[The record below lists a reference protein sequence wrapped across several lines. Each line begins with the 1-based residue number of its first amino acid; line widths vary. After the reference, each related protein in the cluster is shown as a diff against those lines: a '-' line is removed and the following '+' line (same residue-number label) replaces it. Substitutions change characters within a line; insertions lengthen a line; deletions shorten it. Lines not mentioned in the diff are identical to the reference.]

1 MDKYEYQAKLEE
13 IKKLVDK
20 EEYEEAA
27 AIADTIEWKRV
38 RSVRTLC
45 LVSEI
50 YEIVGRAE
58 DSKNILY
65 RAYRRSPGSRQI
77 LYRLTEACVQTQDF
91 DDAVEYYTEYV
102 NLAPHDNNRYIL
114 KYEIYKGRGSSIE
127 EQIQV
132 LEELKSQEY
141 TEQWAYELA
150 RLYSEA
156 GMIDKCIAECDDL
169 ALWFHNGQYVVQA
182 LELKK
187 KYAQLTP
194 EQQTIY
200 DNPSSIVDMET
211 KEAAIEAAVPTLGE
225 EITKELPK
233 SEKEVIADSIM
244 MDTEKEIAAAVTE
257 HKEETKAAAPEEV
270 KAAEPKSF
278 NTVEMQNE
286 LANSM
291 RQILSGMRGV
301 KPAAE
306 PEQMPAA
313 EPVAATREEE
323 PEEQIEGQMS
333 IDDILTGTVQTE
345 EEPAKAPSEP
355 AKPVEEKPVEEP
367 AEAIK
372 PAEEPKA
379 EQQAMRSEQDILE
392 AKTINLSESIRREI
406 GDRDLRSYAAELAA
420 RQKAAQRVQIPVP
433 EMGKAPELKDIP
445 VSEPVQ
451 KKTAETPA
459 AEKVSAEK
467 VQMQP
472 EPVQAQEMPV
482 QKTAIQPESV
492 QPEPVQ
498 AQRPTE
504 AVEAAAKKLQQPTR
518 QIPVEQIQE
527 QRAQETVEETP
538 EQKIQAEPEEAA
550 VQETPAEPERMPVQE
565 EAQPQP
571 KVDPMSY
578 VRTGLDEKEK
588 SMLGFWSTIR
598 GVNEQVNEAV
608 TLMMRSIL
616 ADKTSSHGN
625 VLLIG
630 DAGNGRTTLALGI
643 ARIIGRCKGM
653 QSQKVAKIY
662 AEDLNSKD
670 IAATVNKIAGGIL
683 IIEEAG
689 DLSDNA
695 AAQLSMAMDFK
706 TDGLIVF
713 LEDERRYLMDL
724 LGRNPQFAQK
734 FDITMNVPTLT
745 NDELVEFGK
754 YYALQNDCVMDDSA
768 VLTLYDGI
776 GVLQNAEQPVA
787 ILDVKEIMDKAIKKA
802 NKFSLGK
809 LFSTVSGK
817 RYDAEDRIIIKGK
830 YFGKIK

>member
-1 MDKYEYQAKLEE
+1 MTRLYVCDRIVTTMLNDNTRYHPDQWRSVGIRIVNKYKGCMKVDKYEYQAKLEE
-13 IKKLVDK
+13 MKKLVDK
-20 EEYEEAA
+20 EEYEEAV

-102 NLAPHDNNRYIL
+102 NLAPHDNNKYIL
-114 KYEIYKGRGSSIE
+114 KYEIYKGRGSSVE

-150 RLYSEA
+150 RLYAQA

-169 ALWFHNGQYVVQA
+169 ALWFHNGEYVVQA

-187 KYAQLTP
+187 KYAPLTP

-211 KEAAIEAAVPTLGE
+211 KEAAIEAAVPTLDE

-233 SEKEVIADSIM
+233 SETEVIADSIM
-244 MDTEKEIAAAVTE
+244 MNTEKEIAAAVAE
-257 HKEETKAAAPEEV
+257 HKEETTQEEQT
-270 KAAEPKSF
+270 AEPARPKDF

-291 RQILSGMRGV
+291 RQILSGMRGS

-306 PEQMPAA
+306 PEPIPEAA
-313 EPVAATREEE
+313 VAATQEEE
-323 PEEQIEGQMS
+323 PEEEQQMEGQMS
-333 IDDILTGTVQTE
+333 IDDILTG
-345 EEPAKAPSEP
+345 A
-355 AKPVEEKPVEEP
+355 
-367 AEAIK
+367 
-372 PAEEPKA
+372 AEEPK
-379 EQQAMRSEQDILE
+379 QSPVSEAAPAAQVEETQPQDILSAE
-392 AKTINLSESIRREI
+392 TINLSDSIHREI
-406 GDRDLRSYAAELAA
+406 GDRDLRSYATELAA
-420 RQKAAQRVQIPVP
+420 RQREAAAVQIPVP
-433 EMGKAPELKDIP
+433 EPVKEPVLKDVP
-445 VSEPVQ
+445 VMNKE
-451 KKTAETPA
+451 KK
-459 AEKVSAEK
+459 EK
-467 VQMQP
+467 
-472 EPVQAQEMPV
+472 
-482 QKTAIQPESV
+482 
-492 QPEPVQ
+492 
-498 AQRPTE
+498 
-504 AVEAAAKKLQQPTR
+504 QQ
-518 QIPVEQIQE
+518 
-527 QRAQETVEETP
+527 
-538 EQKIQAEPEEAA
+538 
-550 VQETPAEPERMPVQE
+550 PVQE
-565 EAQPQP
+565 EVQDVQLVQETVQNVQPVQEAVQAVEPEKPAEAAEAAEETPVQTAQQEAEPQQP
-571 KVDPMSY
+571 KIDPMSY

-588 SMLGFWSTIR
+588 SLLGFWSSIR
-598 GVNEQVNEAV
+598 GMNEQVNEVV

-616 ADKTSSHGN
+616 TDKTSSHGN

-630 DAGNGRTTLALGI
+630 DAGNGRTTLALGMAKI
-643 ARIIGRCKGM
+643 LGRCKGL

-662 AEDLNSKD
+662 AEDLNGKD

-689 DLSDNA
+689 DLSDSA

-734 FDITMNVPTLT
+734 FDITLNVPTLT
-745 NDELVEFGK
+745 NDELVEFGR

-776 GVLQNAEQPVA
+776 GVLQNSEQPVA

-817 RYDAEDRIIIKGK
+817 RYDA
-830 YFGKIK
+830 

>member
-1 MDKYEYQAKLEE
+1 MTRLYVCDRIVTTMLNDNTRYHPDQWRSVGIRIVNKYKGCMKVDKYEYQAKLEE
-13 IKKLVDK
+13 MKKLVDK
-20 EEYEEAA
+20 EEYEEAV

-102 NLAPHDNNRYIL
+102 NLAPHDNNKYIL
-114 KYEIYKGRGSSIE
+114 KYEIYKGRGSSVE

-150 RLYSEA
+150 RLYAQA

-169 ALWFHNGQYVVQA
+169 ALWFHNGEYVVQA

-187 KYAQLTP
+187 KYAPLTP

-211 KEAAIEAAVPTLGE
+211 KEAAIEAAVPTLDE

-233 SEKEVIADSIM
+233 SETEVIADSIM
-244 MDTEKEIAAAVTE
+244 MNTEKEIAAAVAE
-257 HKEETKAAAPEEV
+257 HKEETTQEEQT
-270 KAAEPKSF
+270 AEPARPKDF

-291 RQILSGMRGV
+291 RQILSGMRGS

-306 PEQMPAA
+306 PEPIPEAA
-313 EPVAATREEE
+313 VAATQEEE
-323 PEEQIEGQMS
+323 PEEEQQMEGQMS
-333 IDDILTGTVQTE
+333 IDDILTG
-345 EEPAKAPSEP
+345 A
-355 AKPVEEKPVEEP
+355 
-367 AEAIK
+367 
-372 PAEEPKA
+372 AEEPK
-379 EQQAMRSEQDILE
+379 QSPVSEAAPAAQVEETQPQDILSAE
-392 AKTINLSESIRREI
+392 TINLSDSIHREI
-406 GDRDLRSYAAELAA
+406 GDRDLRSYATELAA
-420 RQKAAQRVQIPVP
+420 RQREAAAVQIPVP
-433 EMGKAPELKDIP
+433 EPVKEPVLKDVP
-445 VSEPVQ
+445 VMNKE
-451 KKTAETPA
+451 KK
-459 AEKVSAEK
+459 EK
-467 VQMQP
+467 
-472 EPVQAQEMPV
+472 
-482 QKTAIQPESV
+482 
-492 QPEPVQ
+492 
-498 AQRPTE
+498 
-504 AVEAAAKKLQQPTR
+504 QQ
-518 QIPVEQIQE
+518 
-527 QRAQETVEETP
+527 
-538 EQKIQAEPEEAA
+538 
-550 VQETPAEPERMPVQE
+550 PVQE
-565 EAQPQP
+565 EVQDVQPVQEAVQAVEPEKPAEAAEAAEETPIQTAQQEAEPQQP
-571 KVDPMSY
+571 KIDPMSY

-588 SMLGFWSTIR
+588 SLLGFWSSIR
-598 GVNEQVNEAV
+598 GMNEQVNEVV

-616 ADKTSSHGN
+616 TDKTSSHGN

-630 DAGNGRTTLALGI
+630 DAGNGRTTLALGMAKI
-643 ARIIGRCKGM
+643 LGRCKGL

-662 AEDLNSKD
+662 AEDLNGKD

-689 DLSDNA
+689 DLSDSA

-734 FDITMNVPTLT
+734 FDITLNVPTLT
-745 NDELVEFGK
+745 NDELVEFGR

-776 GVLQNAEQPVA
+776 GVLQNSEQPVA

>member
-1 MDKYEYQAKLEE
+1 MTRLYVCDRIVTTMLNDNTRYHPDQWRSVGIRIVNKYKGCMKVDKYEYQAKLEE
-13 IKKLVDK
+13 MKKLVDK
-20 EEYEEAA
+20 EEYEEAV
-27 AIADTIEWKRV
+27 AIADTIEWKKV

-102 NLAPHDNNRYIL
+102 NLAPHDNNKYIL
-114 KYEIYKGRGSSIE
+114 KYEIYKGRGSSVE

-150 RLYSEA
+150 RLYAQA

-169 ALWFHNGQYVVQA
+169 ALWFHNGEYVVQA

-187 KYAQLTP
+187 KYAPLTP

-211 KEAAIEAAVPTLGE
+211 KEAAIEAAVPTLDE

-233 SEKEVIADSIM
+233 SETEVIADSIM
-244 MDTEKEIAAAVTE
+244 MNTEKEIAAAVAE
-257 HKEETKAAAPEEV
+257 HKEETTQEEQT
-270 KAAEPKSF
+270 AEPARPKDF

-291 RQILSGMRGV
+291 RQILSGMRGS

-306 PEQMPAA
+306 PEPIPEAA
-313 EPVAATREEE
+313 VAATQEEE
-323 PEEQIEGQMS
+323 PEEEQQMEGQMS
-333 IDDILTGTVQTE
+333 IDDILTG
-345 EEPAKAPSEP
+345 A
-355 AKPVEEKPVEEP
+355 
-367 AEAIK
+367 
-372 PAEEPKA
+372 AEEPK
-379 EQQAMRSEQDILE
+379 QSPVSEAAPAAQVEETQPQDILSAE
-392 AKTINLSESIRREI
+392 TINLSDSIHREI
-406 GDRDLRSYAAELAA
+406 GDRDLRSYATELAA
-420 RQKAAQRVQIPVP
+420 RQREAAAVQIPVP
-433 EMGKAPELKDIP
+433 EPVKEPVLKDVP
-445 VSEPVQ
+445 VMNKE
-451 KKTAETPA
+451 KK
-459 AEKVSAEK
+459 EK
-467 VQMQP
+467 
-472 EPVQAQEMPV
+472 
-482 QKTAIQPESV
+482 
-492 QPEPVQ
+492 
-498 AQRPTE
+498 
-504 AVEAAAKKLQQPTR
+504 QQ
-518 QIPVEQIQE
+518 
-527 QRAQETVEETP
+527 
-538 EQKIQAEPEEAA
+538 
-550 VQETPAEPERMPVQE
+550 PVQE
-565 EAQPQP
+565 EVQDVQPVQETVQNVQPVQEAVQAVEPEKPAEAAEAAEETPVQTAQQEAEPQQP
-571 KVDPMSY
+571 KIDPMSY

-588 SMLGFWSTIR
+588 SLLGFWSSIR
-598 GVNEQVNEAV
+598 GMNEQVNEVV

-616 ADKTSSHGN
+616 TDKTSSHGN

-630 DAGNGRTTLALGI
+630 DAGNGRTTLALGMAKI
-643 ARIIGRCKGM
+643 LGRCKGL

-662 AEDLNSKD
+662 AEDLNGKD

-689 DLSDNA
+689 DLSDSA

-734 FDITMNVPTLT
+734 FDITLNVPTLT

-776 GVLQNAEQPVA
+776 GVLQNSEQPVA

>member
-13 IKKLVDK
+13 MKKLVDK

-58 DSKNILY
+58 DSRNILY
-65 RAYRRSPGSRQI
+65 RAYRRSPSSRQI

-114 KYEIYKGRGSSIE
+114 KYEIYKGRGSSLE

-150 RLYSEA
+150 KLYAEA
-156 GMIDKCIAECDDL
+156 GMTDKCIAECDDL
-169 ALWFHNGQYVVQA
+169 ALWFHNGEYVVQA

-187 KYAQLTP
+187 RYAPLTP

-211 KEAAIEAAVPTLGE
+211 KEAAIEAAVPTLDE
-225 EITKELPK
+225 EIMKEMPK
-233 SEKEVIADSIM
+233 SETEVIADSIM
-244 MDTEKEIAAAVTE
+244 MNTEKEIAAAVTE
-257 HKEETKAAAPEEV
+257 HKEEIEQ
-270 KAAEPKSF
+270 AAEEPKEAVKEPAQPKDF

-291 RQILSGMRGV
+291 RQILAGIRKE
-301 KPAAE
+301 KPIAELENAPVMEQTAA
-306 PEQMPAA
+306 AK
-313 EPVAATREEE
+313 EEE
-323 PEEQIEGQMS
+323 EEQIEGQMS
-333 IDDILTGTVQTE
+333 IDDLLINNAKEEVPEETTTVKAEPVQE
-345 EEPAKAPSEP
+345 KEEPTPFK
-355 AKPVEEKPVEEP
+355 
-367 AEAIK
+367 
-372 PAEEPKA
+372 
-379 EQQAMRSEQDILE
+379 QMSEQDILTAE
-392 AKTINLSESIRREI
+392 TINLSESIRKEI
-406 GDRDLRSYAAELAA
+406 GDKDLRSYAAELAA
-420 RQKAAQRVQIPVP
+420 RQKELQKAQLPIP
-433 EMGKAPELKDIP
+433 EMAKEPVLKEVS
-445 VSEPVQ
+445 VSEPVKEEEQ
-451 KKTAETPA
+451 KTR
-459 AEKVSAEK
+459 
-467 VQMQP
+467 
-472 EPVQAQEMPV
+472 EMP
-482 QKTAIQPESV
+482 I
-492 QPEPVQ
+492 
-498 AQRPTE
+498 
-504 AVEAAAKKLQQPTR
+504 
-518 QIPVEQIQE
+518 EQIQQ
-527 QRAQETVEETP
+527 QRVEPTVQNQP
-538 EQKIQAEPEEAA
+538 
-550 VQETPAEPERMPVQE
+550 VQETPQAEQPVQPQQSSPQAE
-565 EAQPQP
+565 QPVQAEAEQPQQEAAQKEEPIQTQESPEAPQQP
-571 KVDPMSY
+571 KIDPMSY
-578 VRTGLDEKEK
+578 VRNGLDEKEK
-588 SMLGFWSTIR
+588 SFLGFWSSIR
-598 GVNEQVNEAV
+598 GMNAQVNEAV
-608 TLMMRSIL
+608 TLIMRSIL

-630 DAGNGRTTLALGI
+630 DAGNGRTTLALGM
-643 ARIIGRCKGM
+643 ARIIGRCKG
-653 QSQKVAKIY
+653 QQTAKVAKIY
-662 AEDLNSKD
+662 AEDLNNKD
-670 IAATVNKIAGGIL
+670 IAATVSKIAGGIL

-689 DLSDNA
+689 DLNDNA

-706 TDGLIVF
+706 TDGLVVF

-724 LGRNPQFAQK
+724 LGRNPQLAQK

-754 YYALQNDCVMDDSA
+754 YYAFQNDCAMDDSA

-776 GVLQNAEQPVA
+776 GMLQNAEQPVA

-817 RYDAEDRIIIKGK
+817 RYDQEDRIIIKGK

>member
-1 MDKYEYQAKLEE
+1 MTRLYVCDRIVTTMLNDNTRYHPDRWRSVGIRIVNKYKGCMKVDKYEYQAKLEE
-13 IKKLVDK
+13 MKKLVDK
-20 EEYEEAA
+20 EEYEEAV

-102 NLAPHDNNRYIL
+102 NLAPHDNNKYIL

-150 RLYSEA
+150 RLYAQA

-169 ALWFHNGQYVVQA
+169 ALWFHNGEYVVQA

-187 KYAQLTP
+187 KYAPLTP

-211 KEAAIEAAVPTLGE
+211 KEAAIEAAVPTLDE

-233 SEKEVIADSIM
+233 SETEVIADSIM
-244 MDTEKEIAAAVTE
+244 MNTEKEIAAAVAE
-257 HKEETKAAAPEEV
+257 HKEETTQEEQT
-270 KAAEPKSF
+270 AEPARPKDF

-291 RQILSGMRGV
+291 RQILSGMRGS

-306 PEQMPAA
+306 PEPIPEAA
-313 EPVAATREEE
+313 VAATQEEE
-323 PEEQIEGQMS
+323 PEEEQQMEGQMS
-333 IDDILTGTVQTE
+333 IDDILTG
-345 EEPAKAPSEP
+345 A
-355 AKPVEEKPVEEP
+355 
-367 AEAIK
+367 
-372 PAEEPKA
+372 AEEPK
-379 EQQAMRSEQDILE
+379 QSPVSEAAPAAQVEETQPQDILSAE
-392 AKTINLSESIRREI
+392 TINLSDSIHREI
-406 GDRDLRSYAAELAA
+406 GDRDLRSYATELAA
-420 RQKAAQRVQIPVP
+420 RQREAAAVQIPVP
-433 EMGKAPELKDIP
+433 EPVKEPVLKDVP
-445 VSEPVQ
+445 VMNKE
-451 KKTAETPA
+451 
-459 AEKVSAEK
+459 EK
-467 VQMQP
+467 
-472 EPVQAQEMPV
+472 
-482 QKTAIQPESV
+482 
-492 QPEPVQ
+492 
-498 AQRPTE
+498 
-504 AVEAAAKKLQQPTR
+504 QQ
-518 QIPVEQIQE
+518 
-527 QRAQETVEETP
+527 
-538 EQKIQAEPEEAA
+538 
-550 VQETPAEPERMPVQE
+550 PVQE
-565 EAQPQP
+565 EVQNVQPVQETVQAVEPEKPAEAAEAAEETPVQTAQQEAEPQQP
-571 KVDPMSY
+571 KIDPMSY

-588 SMLGFWSTIR
+588 SLLGFWSSIR
-598 GVNEQVNEAV
+598 GMNEQVNEVV

-616 ADKTSSHGN
+616 TDKTSSHGN

-630 DAGNGRTTLALGI
+630 DAGNGRTTLALGMAKI
-643 ARIIGRCKGM
+643 LGRCKGL

-662 AEDLNSKD
+662 AEDLNGKD

-734 FDITMNVPTLT
+734 FDITLNVPTLT

-776 GVLQNAEQPVA
+776 GVLQNSEQPVA

>member
-1 MDKYEYQAKLEE
+1 MTRLYVCDRIVTTMLNDNTRYHPDRWRSVGIRIVNKYKGCMKVDKYEYQAKLEE
-13 IKKLVDK
+13 MKKLVDK
-20 EEYEEAA
+20 EEYEEAV

-102 NLAPHDNNRYIL
+102 NLAPHDNNKYIL
-114 KYEIYKGRGSSIE
+114 KYEIYKGRGSSVE

-150 RLYSEA
+150 RLYAQA

-169 ALWFHNGQYVVQA
+169 ALWFHNGEYVVQA

-187 KYAQLTP
+187 KYAPLTP

-211 KEAAIEAAVPTLGE
+211 KEAAIEAAVPTLDE

-233 SEKEVIADSIM
+233 SETEVIADSIM
-244 MDTEKEIAAAVTE
+244 MNTEKEIAAAVAE
-257 HKEETKAAAPEEV
+257 HKEETTQEEQT
-270 KAAEPKSF
+270 AEPARPKDF

-291 RQILSGMRGV
+291 RQILSGMRGS

-306 PEQMPAA
+306 PEPIPEAA
-313 EPVAATREEE
+313 VAATQEEE
-323 PEEQIEGQMS
+323 PEEEQQMEGQMS
-333 IDDILTGTVQTE
+333 IDDILTG
-345 EEPAKAPSEP
+345 A
-355 AKPVEEKPVEEP
+355 
-367 AEAIK
+367 
-372 PAEEPKA
+372 AEEPK
-379 EQQAMRSEQDILE
+379 QSPVSEAAPAAQVEETQPQDILSAE
-392 AKTINLSESIRREI
+392 TINLSDSIHREI
-406 GDRDLRSYAAELAA
+406 GDRDLRSYATELAA
-420 RQKAAQRVQIPVP
+420 RQREAAAVQIPVP
-433 EMGKAPELKDIP
+433 EPVKEPVLKDVP
-445 VSEPVQ
+445 VMNKE
-451 KKTAETPA
+451 
-459 AEKVSAEK
+459 EKEK
-467 VQMQP
+467 
-472 EPVQAQEMPV
+472 
-482 QKTAIQPESV
+482 
-492 QPEPVQ
+492 
-498 AQRPTE
+498 
-504 AVEAAAKKLQQPTR
+504 QQ
-518 QIPVEQIQE
+518 
-527 QRAQETVEETP
+527 
-538 EQKIQAEPEEAA
+538 
-550 VQETPAEPERMPVQE
+550 PVQE
-565 EAQPQP
+565 EVQNVQPVQETVQEAVQAVEPEKPAEAAEAAEETPVQTAQQEAEPQQP
-571 KVDPMSY
+571 KIDPMSY

-588 SMLGFWSTIR
+588 SLLGFWSSIR
-598 GVNEQVNEAV
+598 GMNEQVNEVV

-616 ADKTSSHGN
+616 TDKTSSHGN

-630 DAGNGRTTLALGI
+630 DAGNGRTTLALGMAKI
-643 ARIIGRCKGM
+643 LGRCKGL

-662 AEDLNSKD
+662 AEDLNGKD

-734 FDITMNVPTLT
+734 FDITLNVPTLT

-776 GVLQNAEQPVA
+776 GVLQNSEQPVA

>member
-13 IKKLVDK
+13 MKKLVDK

-58 DSKNILY
+58 DSRNILY
-65 RAYRRSPGSRQI
+65 RAYRRSPSSRQI

-114 KYEIYKGRGSSIE
+114 KYEIYKGRGSSVE

-150 RLYSEA
+150 KLYAEA
-156 GMIDKCIAECDDL
+156 GMTDKCIAECDDL
-169 ALWFHNGQYVVQA
+169 ALWFHNGEYVVQA

-187 KYAQLTP
+187 RYAPLTP

-211 KEAAIEAAVPTLGE
+211 KEAAIEAAVPTLDE
-225 EITKELPK
+225 EIMKEMPK
-233 SEKEVIADSIM
+233 SETEVIADSIM
-244 MDTEKEIAAAVTE
+244 MNTEKEIAAAVTE
-257 HKEETKAAAPEEV
+257 HKEEIEQ
-270 KAAEPKSF
+270 AAEEPKEVVKEPAQPKDF

-291 RQILSGMRGV
+291 RQILAGIRKE
-301 KPAAE
+301 KPIAELENAPVMEQTAA
-306 PEQMPAA
+306 AK
-313 EPVAATREEE
+313 EEE
-323 PEEQIEGQMS
+323 EEQIEGQMS
-333 IDDILTGTVQTE
+333 IDDLLINNAKEEVPEETTTV
-345 EEPAKAPSEP
+345 
-355 AKPVEEKPVEEP
+355 
-367 AEAIK
+367 
-372 PAEEPKA
+372 KA
-379 EQQAMRSEQDILE
+379 EPVQEKKEPTPFKQTSEQDILTAE
-392 AKTINLSESIRREI
+392 TINLSESIRKEI
-406 GDRDLRSYAAELAA
+406 GDKDLRSYAAELAA
-420 RQKAAQRVQIPVP
+420 RQKELQKAQLPIP
-433 EMGKAPELKDIP
+433 EMAKEPVLKEVS
-445 VSEPVQ
+445 VSEPVKEEEQ
-451 KKTAETPA
+451 KTREMPIEQIQQQRVEPTVQSQPVQETLQSEQPQQPLPQAEQPVQPQQSSPQ
-459 AEKVSAEK
+459 AE
-467 VQMQP
+467 Q
-472 EPVQAQEMPV
+472 PVQAE
-482 QKTAIQPESV
+482 AEQP
-492 QPEPVQ
+492 QQ
-498 AQRPTE
+498 
-504 AVEAAAKKLQQPTR
+504 EAAQNEEPIQTQESQEEPQQP
-518 QIPVEQIQE
+518 
-527 QRAQETVEETP
+527 
-538 EQKIQAEPEEAA
+538 KI
-550 VQETPAEPERMPVQE
+550 
-565 EAQPQP
+565 
-571 KVDPMSY
+571 DPMSY
-578 VRTGLDEKEK
+578 VRNGLDEKEK
-588 SMLGFWSTIR
+588 SFLGFWSSIR
-598 GVNEQVNEAV
+598 GMNAQVNEAV
-608 TLMMRSIL
+608 TLIMRSIL

-630 DAGNGRTTLALGI
+630 DAGNGRTTLALGM
-643 ARIIGRCKGM
+643 ARIIGRCKG
-653 QSQKVAKIY
+653 QQTAKVAKIY
-662 AEDLNSKD
+662 AEDLNNKD
-670 IAATVNKIAGGIL
+670 IAATVSKIAGGIL

-689 DLSDNA
+689 DLNDNA

-706 TDGLIVF
+706 TDGLVVF

-724 LGRNPQFAQK
+724 LGRNPQLAQK

-754 YYALQNDCVMDDSA
+754 YYAFQNDCAMDDSA

-776 GVLQNAEQPVA
+776 GMLQNAEQPVA

-817 RYDAEDRIIIKGK
+817 RYDQEDRIIIKGK

>member
-13 IKKLVDK
+13 MKKLVDK

-58 DSKNILY
+58 DSRNILY
-65 RAYRRSPGSRQI
+65 RAYRRSPSSRQI

-114 KYEIYKGRGSSIE
+114 KYEIYKGRGSSVE

-150 RLYSEA
+150 KLYAEA
-156 GMIDKCIAECDDL
+156 GMTDKCIAECDDL
-169 ALWFHNGQYVVQA
+169 ALWFHNGEYVVQA

-187 KYAQLTP
+187 RYAPLTP

-211 KEAAIEAAVPTLGE
+211 KEAAIEAAVPTLDE
-225 EITKELPK
+225 EIMKEMPK
-233 SEKEVIADSIM
+233 SETEVIADSIM
-244 MDTEKEIAAAVTE
+244 MNTEKEIAAAVTE
-257 HKEETKAAAPEEV
+257 HKEEIEQ
-270 KAAEPKSF
+270 AAEEPKEAVKEPAQPKDF

-291 RQILSGMRGV
+291 RQILAGIRKE
-301 KPAAE
+301 KPIAELENAPVMEQTAA
-306 PEQMPAA
+306 AK
-313 EPVAATREEE
+313 EEE
-323 PEEQIEGQMS
+323 EEQIEGQMS
-333 IDDILTGTVQTE
+333 IDDLLINNAKEEVPEETTTVKAEPVQE
-345 EEPAKAPSEP
+345 KEEPTPFK
-355 AKPVEEKPVEEP
+355 
-367 AEAIK
+367 
-372 PAEEPKA
+372 
-379 EQQAMRSEQDILE
+379 QMSEQDILTAE
-392 AKTINLSESIRREI
+392 TINLSESIRKEI
-406 GDRDLRSYAAELAA
+406 GDKDLRSYAADLAA
-420 RQKAAQRVQIPVP
+420 RQKELQKAQLPIP
-433 EMGKAPELKDIP
+433 EMAKEPVLKEVS
-445 VSEPVQ
+445 VSEPVKEEEQ
-451 KKTAETPA
+451 KTR
-459 AEKVSAEK
+459 
-467 VQMQP
+467 
-472 EPVQAQEMPV
+472 EMP
-482 QKTAIQPESV
+482 I
-492 QPEPVQ
+492 
-498 AQRPTE
+498 
-504 AVEAAAKKLQQPTR
+504 
-518 QIPVEQIQE
+518 EQIQQ
-527 QRAQETVEETP
+527 QRVESTVQSQP
-538 EQKIQAEPEEAA
+538 
-550 VQETPAEPERMPVQE
+550 VQETLQAEQPVQPQQPLPQAE
-565 EAQPQP
+565 QPIQPQQSSPQAEQPQQEAAQKEEPIQTQESPEAPQQP
-571 KVDPMSY
+571 KIDPMSY
-578 VRTGLDEKEK
+578 VRNGLDEKEK
-588 SMLGFWSTIR
+588 SFLGFWSSIR
-598 GVNEQVNEAV
+598 GMNAQVNEAV
-608 TLMMRSIL
+608 TLIMRSIL

-630 DAGNGRTTLALGI
+630 DAGNGRTALALGM
-643 ARIIGRCKGM
+643 ARIIGRCKG
-653 QSQKVAKIY
+653 QQTAKVAKIY
-662 AEDLNSKD
+662 AEDLNNKD
-670 IAATVNKIAGGIL
+670 IAATVSKIAGGIL

-689 DLSDNA
+689 DLNDNA

-706 TDGLIVF
+706 TDGLVVF

-724 LGRNPQFAQK
+724 LGRNPQLAQK

-754 YYALQNDCVMDDSA
+754 YYAFQNDCAMDDSA

-776 GVLQNAEQPVA
+776 GMLQNAEQPVA

-817 RYDAEDRIIIKGK
+817 RYDQEDRIIIKGK

>member
-1 MDKYEYQAKLEE
+1 MKVDKYEYQAKLEE
-13 IKKLVDK
+13 MKKLVDK
-20 EEYEEAA
+20 EEYEEAV

-102 NLAPHDNNRYIL
+102 NLAPHDNNKYIL
-114 KYEIYKGRGSSIE
+114 KYEIYKGRGSSVE

-150 RLYSEA
+150 RLYAQA

-169 ALWFHNGQYVVQA
+169 ALWFHNGEYVVQA

-187 KYAQLTP
+187 KYAPLTP

-211 KEAAIEAAVPTLGE
+211 KEAAIEAAVPTLDE

-233 SEKEVIADSIM
+233 SETEVIADSIM
-244 MDTEKEIAAAVTE
+244 MNTEKEIAAAVAE
-257 HKEETKAAAPEEV
+257 HKEETAQEEQT
-270 KAAEPKSF
+270 AEPARPKDF

-291 RQILSGMRGV
+291 RQILSGMRGS

-306 PEQMPAA
+306 PEPIPEAA
-313 EPVAATREEE
+313 VAATQEEE
-323 PEEQIEGQMS
+323 PEEEQQMEGQMS
-333 IDDILTGTVQTE
+333 IDDILTG
-345 EEPAKAPSEP
+345 A
-355 AKPVEEKPVEEP
+355 
-367 AEAIK
+367 
-372 PAEEPKA
+372 AEEPK
-379 EQQAMRSEQDILE
+379 QSPVSEAAPAAQVEETQPQDILSAE
-392 AKTINLSESIRREI
+392 TINLSDSIHREI
-406 GDRDLRSYAAELAA
+406 GDRDLRSYATELAA
-420 RQKAAQRVQIPVP
+420 RQREAAAVQIPVP
-433 EMGKAPELKDIP
+433 EPVKEPVLKDVP
-445 VSEPVQ
+445 VMNKE
-451 KKTAETPA
+451 
-459 AEKVSAEK
+459 EKEK
-467 VQMQP
+467 
-472 EPVQAQEMPV
+472 
-482 QKTAIQPESV
+482 
-492 QPEPVQ
+492 
-498 AQRPTE
+498 
-504 AVEAAAKKLQQPTR
+504 QQ
-518 QIPVEQIQE
+518 
-527 QRAQETVEETP
+527 
-538 EQKIQAEPEEAA
+538 
-550 VQETPAEPERMPVQE
+550 PVQE
-565 EAQPQP
+565 EVQDVQPVQETVQNAQPVQETVQAVEPEKPAEAAEAAEETPVQTAQQEAEPQQP
-571 KVDPMSY
+571 KIDPMSY

-588 SMLGFWSTIR
+588 SLLGFWSSIR
-598 GVNEQVNEAV
+598 GMNEQVNEVV

-616 ADKTSSHGN
+616 TDKTSSHGN

-630 DAGNGRTTLALGI
+630 DAGNGRTTLALGMAKI
-643 ARIIGRCKGM
+643 LGRCKGL

-662 AEDLNSKD
+662 AEDLNGKD

-734 FDITMNVPTLT
+734 FDITLNVPTLT

-776 GVLQNAEQPVA
+776 GVLQNSEQPVA

>member
-1 MDKYEYQAKLEE
+1 MTRLYVCDRIVTTMLNDNTRYHPDQWRSVGIRIVNKYKGCMKVDKYEYQAKLEE
-13 IKKLVDK
+13 MKKLVDK
-20 EEYEEAA
+20 EEYEEAV

-102 NLAPHDNNRYIL
+102 NLAPHDNNKYIL
-114 KYEIYKGRGSSIE
+114 KYEIYKGRGSSVE

-150 RLYSEA
+150 RLYAQA

-169 ALWFHNGQYVVQA
+169 ALWFHNGEYVVQA

-187 KYAQLTP
+187 KYAPLTP

-211 KEAAIEAAVPTLGE
+211 KEAAIEAAVPTLDE

-233 SEKEVIADSIM
+233 SETEVISDSIM
-244 MDTEKEIAAAVTE
+244 MNTEKEIAAAVAE
-257 HKEETKAAAPEEV
+257 HKEETTQEEQT
-270 KAAEPKSF
+270 AEPARPKDF

-291 RQILSGMRGV
+291 RQILSGMRGS

-306 PEQMPAA
+306 PEPIPEAA
-313 EPVAATREEE
+313 VAATQEEE
-323 PEEQIEGQMS
+323 PEEEQQMEGQMS
-333 IDDILTGTVQTE
+333 IDDILTG
-345 EEPAKAPSEP
+345 A
-355 AKPVEEKPVEEP
+355 
-367 AEAIK
+367 
-372 PAEEPKA
+372 AEEPK
-379 EQQAMRSEQDILE
+379 QSPVSEAAPAAQVEETQPQDILSAE
-392 AKTINLSESIRREI
+392 TINLSDSIHREI
-406 GDRDLRSYAAELAA
+406 GDRDLRSYATELAA
-420 RQKAAQRVQIPVP
+420 RQREAAAVQIPVP
-433 EMGKAPELKDIP
+433 EPVKEPVLKDVP
-445 VSEPVQ
+445 VMNKE
-451 KKTAETPA
+451 KK
-459 AEKVSAEK
+459 EK
-467 VQMQP
+467 
-472 EPVQAQEMPV
+472 
-482 QKTAIQPESV
+482 
-492 QPEPVQ
+492 
-498 AQRPTE
+498 
-504 AVEAAAKKLQQPTR
+504 QQ
-518 QIPVEQIQE
+518 
-527 QRAQETVEETP
+527 
-538 EQKIQAEPEEAA
+538 
-550 VQETPAEPERMPVQE
+550 PVQE
-565 EAQPQP
+565 EVQDVQPVQETVQNVQPVQEAVQAVEPEKPAEAAEAAEETPVQTAQQEAEPQQP
-571 KVDPMSY
+571 KIDPMSY

-588 SMLGFWSTIR
+588 SLLGFWSSIR
-598 GVNEQVNEAV
+598 GMNEQVNEVV

-616 ADKTSSHGN
+616 TDKTSSHGN

-630 DAGNGRTTLALGI
+630 DAGNGRTTLALGMAKI
-643 ARIIGRCKGM
+643 LGRCKGL

-662 AEDLNSKD
+662 AEDLNGKD

-689 DLSDNA
+689 DLSDSA

-734 FDITMNVPTLT
+734 FDITLNVPTLT
-745 NDELVEFGK
+745 NDELVEFGR

-776 GVLQNAEQPVA
+776 GVLQNSEQPVA

>member
-1 MDKYEYQAKLEE
+1 MTRLYVCDRIVTTMLNDNTRYHPDQWRSVGIRIVNKYKGCMKVDKYEYQAKLEE
-13 IKKLVDK
+13 MKKLVDK
-20 EEYEEAA
+20 EEYEEAV

-102 NLAPHDNNRYIL
+102 NLAPHDNNKYIL

-150 RLYSEA
+150 RLYAQA

-169 ALWFHNGQYVVQA
+169 ALWFHNGEYVVQA

-187 KYAQLTP
+187 KYAPLTP

-211 KEAAIEAAVPTLGE
+211 KEAAIEAAVPTLDE

-233 SEKEVIADSIM
+233 SETEVIADSIM
-244 MDTEKEIAAAVTE
+244 MNTEKEIAAAVAE
-257 HKEETKAAAPEEV
+257 HKEETTQEEQT
-270 KAAEPKSF
+270 AEPARPKDF

-291 RQILSGMRGV
+291 RQILSGMRGS

-306 PEQMPAA
+306 PEPIPEAA
-313 EPVAATREEE
+313 VAATQEEE
-323 PEEQIEGQMS
+323 PEEEQQMEGQMS
-333 IDDILTGTVQTE
+333 IDDILTG
-345 EEPAKAPSEP
+345 A
-355 AKPVEEKPVEEP
+355 
-367 AEAIK
+367 
-372 PAEEPKA
+372 AEEPK
-379 EQQAMRSEQDILE
+379 QSPVSEAAPAAQVEETQPQDILSAE
-392 AKTINLSESIRREI
+392 TINLSDSIHREI
-406 GDRDLRSYAAELAA
+406 GDRDLRSYATELAA
-420 RQKAAQRVQIPVP
+420 RQREAAAVQIPVP
-433 EMGKAPELKDIP
+433 EPVKEPVLKDVP
-445 VSEPVQ
+445 VMNKE
-451 KKTAETPA
+451 
-459 AEKVSAEK
+459 EKEK
-467 VQMQP
+467 
-472 EPVQAQEMPV
+472 
-482 QKTAIQPESV
+482 
-492 QPEPVQ
+492 
-498 AQRPTE
+498 
-504 AVEAAAKKLQQPTR
+504 QQ
-518 QIPVEQIQE
+518 
-527 QRAQETVEETP
+527 
-538 EQKIQAEPEEAA
+538 
-550 VQETPAEPERMPVQE
+550 PVQE
-565 EAQPQP
+565 EVQDVQPVQETVQNAQLVQEAAQAVEPEKPAEAAEAAEETPVQTAQQEAEPQQP
-571 KVDPMSY
+571 KIDPMSY

-588 SMLGFWSTIR
+588 SLLGFWSSIR
-598 GVNEQVNEAV
+598 GMNEQVNEVV

-616 ADKTSSHGN
+616 TDKTSSHGN

-630 DAGNGRTTLALGI
+630 DAGNGRTTLALGMAKI
-643 ARIIGRCKGM
+643 LGRCKGL

-662 AEDLNSKD
+662 AEDLNGKD

-734 FDITMNVPTLT
+734 FDITLNVPTLT

-776 GVLQNAEQPVA
+776 GVLQNSEQPVA

>member
-127 EQIQV
+127 EQIKV

-150 RLYSEA
+150 KLYSEA
-156 GMIDKCIAECDDL
+156 GMVDKCIAECDDL

-211 KEAAIEAAVPTLGE
+211 KEAAIEAAVPTLDE
-225 EITKELPK
+225 EIMKEMPK
-233 SEKEVIADSIM
+233 SETEAIADSIM
-244 MDTEKEIAAAVTE
+244 MNTEKEIAAAVTE
-257 HKEETKAAAPEEV
+257 HKEEEKTSVAETEKKV
-270 KAAEPKSF
+270 KEF
-278 NTVEMQNE
+278 DTVDMQNE

-301 KPAAE
+301 KPVAELKQEPKPEPKQE
-306 PEQMPAA
+306 PEA
-313 EPVAATREEE
+313 VAVTEEE

-333 IDDILTGTVQTE
+333 IDDILTE
-345 EEPAKAPSEP
+345 
-355 AKPVEEKPVEEP
+355 
-367 AEAIK
+367 
-372 PAEEPKA
+372 KA
-379 EQQAMRSEQDILE
+379 ESTAEPTKVQPMEEQKEAQKPEVQDIETQDAAREQNILE

-420 RQKAAQRVQIPVP
+420 RQKEAVKMQIPVP
-433 EMGKAPELKDIP
+433 DLGKAPELKEIP
-445 VSEPVQ
+445 AEKPVHKTITEEAPVQ
-451 KKTAETPA
+451 KVTE
-459 AEKVSAEK
+459 
-467 VQMQP
+467 P
-472 EPVQAQEMPV
+472 EVPV
-482 QKTAIQPESV
+482 QKVAEPEV
-492 QPEPVQ
+492 PVQ
-498 AQRPTE
+498 KVTE
-504 AVEAAAKKLQQPTR
+504 PE
-518 QIPVEQIQE
+518 IPVQKVAEPE
-527 QRAQETVEETP
+527 APVQETVEP
-538 EQKIQAEPEEAA
+538 EVPVQEAAEPEVP
-550 VQETPAEPERMPVQE
+550 VQEAAEPEVPVQE
-565 EAQPQP
+565 ATEPEAPVQEAQAQP
-571 KVDPMSY
+571 KIDPMSY
-578 VRTGLDEKEK
+578 VRYGLDEKEK
-588 SMLGFWSTIR
+588 SMLGFWSSIR

-643 ARIIGRCKGM
+643 AKIIGRCKGM

-754 YYALQNDCVMDDSA
+754 YYALQNDSVMDDSA

-776 GVLQNAEQPVA
+776 GTLQNSEQPVA

-817 RYDAEDRIIIKGK
+817 RYDSEDRIIIKGK

>member
-13 IKKLVDK
+13 MKKLVDK
-20 EEYEEAA
+20 EEYEEAV

-102 NLAPHDNNRYIL
+102 NLAPHDNNKYIL
-114 KYEIYKGRGSSIE
+114 KYEIYKGRGSSVE

-150 RLYSEA
+150 RLYAQA

-169 ALWFHNGQYVVQA
+169 ALWFHNGEYVVQA

-187 KYAQLTP
+187 KYAPLTP

-211 KEAAIEAAVPTLGE
+211 KEAAIEAAVPTLDE

-233 SEKEVIADSIM
+233 SETEVIADSIM
-244 MDTEKEIAAAVTE
+244 MNTEKEIAAAVAE
-257 HKEETKAAAPEEV
+257 HKEETTQEEQT
-270 KAAEPKSF
+270 AEPARPKDF

-291 RQILSGMRGV
+291 RQILSGMRGS

-306 PEQMPAA
+306 PEPIPEAA
-313 EPVAATREEE
+313 VAATQEEE
-323 PEEQIEGQMS
+323 PEEEQQMEGQMS
-333 IDDILTGTVQTE
+333 IDDILTG
-345 EEPAKAPSEP
+345 A
-355 AKPVEEKPVEEP
+355 
-367 AEAIK
+367 
-372 PAEEPKA
+372 AEEPK
-379 EQQAMRSEQDILE
+379 QSPVSEAAPAAQVEETQPQDILSAE
-392 AKTINLSESIRREI
+392 TINLSDSIHREI
-406 GDRDLRSYAAELAA
+406 GDRDLRSYATELAA
-420 RQKAAQRVQIPVP
+420 RQREAAAVQIPVP
-433 EMGKAPELKDIP
+433 EPVKEPVLKDVP
-445 VSEPVQ
+445 VMNKE
-451 KKTAETPA
+451 KK
-459 AEKVSAEK
+459 EK
-467 VQMQP
+467 
-472 EPVQAQEMPV
+472 
-482 QKTAIQPESV
+482 
-492 QPEPVQ
+492 
-498 AQRPTE
+498 
-504 AVEAAAKKLQQPTR
+504 QQ
-518 QIPVEQIQE
+518 
-527 QRAQETVEETP
+527 
-538 EQKIQAEPEEAA
+538 
-550 VQETPAEPERMPVQE
+550 PVQE
-565 EAQPQP
+565 EVQDVQPVQETVQNVQPVQEAVQAVEPEKPAEAAEAAEETPVQTAQQEAEPQQP
-571 KVDPMSY
+571 KIDPMSY

-588 SMLGFWSTIR
+588 SLLGFWSSIR
-598 GVNEQVNEAV
+598 GMNEQVNEVV

-616 ADKTSSHGN
+616 TDKTSSHGN

-630 DAGNGRTTLALGI
+630 DAGNGRTTLALGMAKI
-643 ARIIGRCKGM
+643 LGRCKGL

-662 AEDLNSKD
+662 AEDLNGKD

-689 DLSDNA
+689 DLSDSA

-734 FDITMNVPTLT
+734 FDITLNVPTLT
-745 NDELVEFGK
+745 NDELVEFGR

-776 GVLQNAEQPVA
+776 GVLQNSEQPVA

>member
-1 MDKYEYQAKLEE
+1 MLNDNTRYHPDRWRSVGIRIVNKYKGCMKVDKYEYQAKLEE
-13 IKKLVDK
+13 MKKLVDK
-20 EEYEEAA
+20 EEYEEAV

-102 NLAPHDNNRYIL
+102 NLAPHDNNKYIL
-114 KYEIYKGRGSSIE
+114 KYEIYKGRGSSVE

-150 RLYSEA
+150 RLYAQA

-169 ALWFHNGQYVVQA
+169 ALWFHNGEYVVQA

-187 KYAQLTP
+187 KYAPLTP

-211 KEAAIEAAVPTLGE
+211 KEAAIEAAVPTLDE

-233 SEKEVIADSIM
+233 SETEVIADSIM
-244 MDTEKEIAAAVTE
+244 MNTEKEIAAAVAE
-257 HKEETKAAAPEEV
+257 HKEETTQEEQT
-270 KAAEPKSF
+270 AEPARPKDF

-291 RQILSGMRGV
+291 RQILSGMRGS

-306 PEQMPAA
+306 PEPIPEAA
-313 EPVAATREEE
+313 VAATQEEE
-323 PEEQIEGQMS
+323 PEEEQQMEGQMS
-333 IDDILTGTVQTE
+333 IDDILTG
-345 EEPAKAPSEP
+345 A
-355 AKPVEEKPVEEP
+355 
-367 AEAIK
+367 
-372 PAEEPKA
+372 AEEPK
-379 EQQAMRSEQDILE
+379 QFPVSEAAPAAQVEETQPQDILSAE
-392 AKTINLSESIRREI
+392 TINLSDSIHREI
-406 GDRDLRSYAAELAA
+406 GDRDLRSYATELAA
-420 RQKAAQRVQIPVP
+420 RQREAAAVQIPVP
-433 EMGKAPELKDIP
+433 EPVKEPVLKDVP
-445 VSEPVQ
+445 VMNKE
-451 KKTAETPA
+451 
-459 AEKVSAEK
+459 EKEK
-467 VQMQP
+467 
-472 EPVQAQEMPV
+472 
-482 QKTAIQPESV
+482 
-492 QPEPVQ
+492 
-498 AQRPTE
+498 
-504 AVEAAAKKLQQPTR
+504 QQ
-518 QIPVEQIQE
+518 
-527 QRAQETVEETP
+527 
-538 EQKIQAEPEEAA
+538 
-550 VQETPAEPERMPVQE
+550 PVQE
-565 EAQPQP
+565 EVQDVQPVQETVQNVQPVQEAVQAVEPEKPAEAAEAAEETPVQTAQQEAEPQQP
-571 KVDPMSY
+571 KIDPMSY

-588 SMLGFWSTIR
+588 SLLGFWSSIR
-598 GVNEQVNEAV
+598 GMNEQVNEVV

-616 ADKTSSHGN
+616 TDKTSSHGN

-630 DAGNGRTTLALGI
+630 DAGNGRTTLALGMAKI
-643 ARIIGRCKGM
+643 LGRCKGL

-662 AEDLNSKD
+662 AEDLNGKD

-734 FDITMNVPTLT
+734 FDITLNVPTLT

-776 GVLQNAEQPVA
+776 GVLQNSEQPVA

>member
-1 MDKYEYQAKLEE
+1 MTRLYVCDRIVTTMLNDNTRYHPDQWRSVGIRIVNKYKGCMKVDKYEYQAKLEE
-13 IKKLVDK
+13 MKKLVDK
-20 EEYEEAA
+20 EEYEEAV

-102 NLAPHDNNRYIL
+102 NLAPHDNNKYIL
-114 KYEIYKGRGSSIE
+114 KYEIYKGRGSSVE

-150 RLYSEA
+150 RLYAQA
-156 GMIDKCIAECDDL
+156 GMIDKCIAECDVL
-169 ALWFHNGQYVVQA
+169 ALWFHYGEYVVQA

-187 KYAQLTP
+187 KYAPLTP

-211 KEAAIEAAVPTLGE
+211 KEAAIEAAVPTLDE

-233 SEKEVIADSIM
+233 SETEVIADSIM
-244 MDTEKEIAAAVTE
+244 MNTEKEIAAAVAE
-257 HKEETKAAAPEEV
+257 HKEETTQEEQT
-270 KAAEPKSF
+270 AEPARPKDF

-291 RQILSGMRGV
+291 RQILSGMRGS

-306 PEQMPAA
+306 PEPIPEAA
-313 EPVAATREEE
+313 VAATQEEE
-323 PEEQIEGQMS
+323 PEEEQQMEGQMS
-333 IDDILTGTVQTE
+333 IDDILTG
-345 EEPAKAPSEP
+345 A
-355 AKPVEEKPVEEP
+355 
-367 AEAIK
+367 
-372 PAEEPKA
+372 AEEPK
-379 EQQAMRSEQDILE
+379 QSPVSEAAPAAQVEETQPQDILSAE
-392 AKTINLSESIRREI
+392 TINLSDSIHREI
-406 GDRDLRSYAAELAA
+406 GDRDLRSYATELAA
-420 RQKAAQRVQIPVP
+420 RQREAAAVQIPVP
-433 EMGKAPELKDIP
+433 EPVKEPVLKDVP
-445 VSEPVQ
+445 VMNKE
-451 KKTAETPA
+451 KK
-459 AEKVSAEK
+459 EK
-467 VQMQP
+467 
-472 EPVQAQEMPV
+472 
-482 QKTAIQPESV
+482 
-492 QPEPVQ
+492 
-498 AQRPTE
+498 
-504 AVEAAAKKLQQPTR
+504 QQ
-518 QIPVEQIQE
+518 
-527 QRAQETVEETP
+527 
-538 EQKIQAEPEEAA
+538 
-550 VQETPAEPERMPVQE
+550 PVQE
-565 EAQPQP
+565 EVQDVQLVQETVQNVQPVQEAVQAVEPEKPAEAAEAAEETPVQTAQQEAEPQQP
-571 KVDPMSY
+571 KIDPMSY

-588 SMLGFWSTIR
+588 SLLGFWSSIR
-598 GVNEQVNEAV
+598 GMNEQVNEVV

-616 ADKTSSHGN
+616 TDKTSSHGN

-630 DAGNGRTTLALGI
+630 DAGNGRTTLALGMAKI
-643 ARIIGRCKGM
+643 LGRCKGL

-662 AEDLNSKD
+662 AEDLNGKD

-689 DLSDNA
+689 DLSDSA

-734 FDITMNVPTLT
+734 FDITLNVPTLT
-745 NDELVEFGK
+745 NDELVEFGR

-776 GVLQNAEQPVA
+776 GVLQNSEQPVA

>member
-13 IKKLVDK
+13 MKKLVDK

-58 DSKNILY
+58 DSRNILY
-65 RAYRRSPGSRQI
+65 RAYRRSPSSRQI

-114 KYEIYKGRGSSIE
+114 KYEIYKGRGSSLE

-150 RLYSEA
+150 KLYAEA
-156 GMIDKCIAECDDL
+156 GMTDKCIAECDDL
-169 ALWFHNGQYVVQA
+169 ALWFHNGEYVVQA

-187 KYAQLTP
+187 RYAPLTP

-211 KEAAIEAAVPTLGE
+211 KEAAIEAAVPTLDE
-225 EITKELPK
+225 EIMKEMPK
-233 SEKEVIADSIM
+233 SETEVIADSIM
-244 MDTEKEIAAAVTE
+244 MNTEKEIAAAVTE
-257 HKEETKAAAPEEV
+257 HKEEIEQ
-270 KAAEPKSF
+270 AAEEPKEAVKEPAQPKDF

-291 RQILSGMRGV
+291 RQILAGIRKE
-301 KPAAE
+301 KPIAE
-306 PEQMPAA
+306 LENAPVMEQTA
-313 EPVAATREEE
+313 AATEEE
-323 PEEQIEGQMS
+323 EEQIEGQMS
-333 IDDILTGTVQTE
+333 IDDLLINNAKEEVPEETTTVKAEPVQE
-345 EEPAKAPSEP
+345 KEEPTPFK
-355 AKPVEEKPVEEP
+355 
-367 AEAIK
+367 
-372 PAEEPKA
+372 
-379 EQQAMRSEQDILE
+379 QMSEQDILTAE
-392 AKTINLSESIRREI
+392 TINLSESIRKEI
-406 GDRDLRSYAAELAA
+406 GDKDLRSYAAELAA
-420 RQKAAQRVQIPVP
+420 RQKELQKAQLPIP
-433 EMGKAPELKDIP
+433 EMAKEPVLKEVS
-445 VSEPVQ
+445 VSEPVKEEEQ
-451 KKTAETPA
+451 KTR
-459 AEKVSAEK
+459 
-467 VQMQP
+467 
-472 EPVQAQEMPV
+472 EMP
-482 QKTAIQPESV
+482 I
-492 QPEPVQ
+492 
-498 AQRPTE
+498 
-504 AVEAAAKKLQQPTR
+504 
-518 QIPVEQIQE
+518 EQIQQ
-527 QRAQETVEETP
+527 QRVEPTVQNQP
-538 EQKIQAEPEEAA
+538 
-550 VQETPAEPERMPVQE
+550 VQETPQAEQPVQPQQSSPQAE
-565 EAQPQP
+565 QPVQAEAEQPQQEAAQKEEPIQTQESPEAPQQP
-571 KVDPMSY
+571 KIDPMSY
-578 VRTGLDEKEK
+578 VRNGLDEKEK
-588 SMLGFWSTIR
+588 SFLGFWSSIR
-598 GVNEQVNEAV
+598 GMNAQVNEAV
-608 TLMMRSIL
+608 TLIMRSIL

-630 DAGNGRTTLALGI
+630 DAGNGRTTLALGM
-643 ARIIGRCKGM
+643 ARIIGRCKG
-653 QSQKVAKIY
+653 QQTAKVAKIY
-662 AEDLNSKD
+662 AEDLNNKD
-670 IAATVNKIAGGIL
+670 IAATVSKIAGGIL

-689 DLSDNA
+689 DLNDNA

-706 TDGLIVF
+706 TDGLVVF

-724 LGRNPQFAQK
+724 LGRNPQLAQK

-754 YYALQNDCVMDDSA
+754 YYAFQNDCAMDDSA

-776 GVLQNAEQPVA
+776 GMLQNAEQPVA

-817 RYDAEDRIIIKGK
+817 RYDQEDRIIIKGK

>member
-1 MDKYEYQAKLEE
+1 MTRLYVCDRIVTTMLNDNTRYHPDRWRSVGIRIVNKYKGCMKVDKYEYQAKLEE
-13 IKKLVDK
+13 MKKLVDK
-20 EEYEEAA
+20 EEYEEAV

-102 NLAPHDNNRYIL
+102 NLAPHDNNKYIL
-114 KYEIYKGRGSSIE
+114 KYEIYKGRGSSVE

-150 RLYSEA
+150 RLYAQA

-169 ALWFHNGQYVVQA
+169 ALWFHNGEYVVQA

-187 KYAQLTP
+187 KYAPLTP

-211 KEAAIEAAVPTLGE
+211 KEAAIEAAVPTLDE

-233 SEKEVIADSIM
+233 SETEVIADSIM
-244 MDTEKEIAAAVTE
+244 MNTEKEIAAAVAE
-257 HKEETKAAAPEEV
+257 HKEETTQEEQT
-270 KAAEPKSF
+270 AEPARPKDF

-291 RQILSGMRGV
+291 RQILSGMRGS

-306 PEQMPAA
+306 PEPIPAA
-313 EPVAATREEE
+313 AVAATQEEE
-323 PEEQIEGQMS
+323 PEEEPEEEQQMEGQMS
-333 IDDILTGTVQTE
+333 IDDILTG
-345 EEPAKAPSEP
+345 A
-355 AKPVEEKPVEEP
+355 
-367 AEAIK
+367 
-372 PAEEPKA
+372 AEEPK
-379 EQQAMRSEQDILE
+379 QSPVSEAAPAAQVEETQPQDILSAE
-392 AKTINLSESIRREI
+392 TINLSDSIHREI
-406 GDRDLRSYAAELAA
+406 GDRDLRSYATELAA
-420 RQKAAQRVQIPVP
+420 RQREAAAVQIPVP
-433 EMGKAPELKDIP
+433 EPVKEPVLKDVP
-445 VSEPVQ
+445 VMNKE
-451 KKTAETPA
+451 
-459 AEKVSAEK
+459 EKEK
-467 VQMQP
+467 
-472 EPVQAQEMPV
+472 
-482 QKTAIQPESV
+482 
-492 QPEPVQ
+492 
-498 AQRPTE
+498 
-504 AVEAAAKKLQQPTR
+504 QQ
-518 QIPVEQIQE
+518 
-527 QRAQETVEETP
+527 
-538 EQKIQAEPEEAA
+538 
-550 VQETPAEPERMPVQE
+550 PVQE
-565 EAQPQP
+565 EVQDVQPVQETVQNAQPVQEAVQAVEPEKPAEAAEAAEETPVQTAQQEAEPQQP
-571 KVDPMSY
+571 KIDPMSY

-588 SMLGFWSTIR
+588 SLLGFWSSIR
-598 GVNEQVNEAV
+598 GMNEQVNEVV

-616 ADKTSSHGN
+616 TDKTSSHGN

-630 DAGNGRTTLALGI
+630 DAGNGRTTLALGMAKI
-643 ARIIGRCKGM
+643 LGRCKGL

-662 AEDLNSKD
+662 AEDLNGKD

-734 FDITMNVPTLT
+734 FDITLNVPTLT

-776 GVLQNAEQPVA
+776 GVLQNSEQPVA

>member
-1 MDKYEYQAKLEE
+1 MTRLYVCDRIVTTMLNDNTRYHPDRWRSVGIRIVNKYKGCMKVDKYEYQAKLEE
-13 IKKLVDK
+13 MKKLVDK
-20 EEYEEAA
+20 EEYEEAV

-102 NLAPHDNNRYIL
+102 NLAPHDNNKYIL
-114 KYEIYKGRGSSIE
+114 KYEIYKGRGSSVE

-150 RLYSEA
+150 RLYAQA

-169 ALWFHNGQYVVQA
+169 ALWFHNGEYVVQA

-187 KYAQLTP
+187 KYAPLTP

-211 KEAAIEAAVPTLGE
+211 KEAAIEAAVPTLDE

-233 SEKEVIADSIM
+233 SETEVIADSIM
-244 MDTEKEIAAAVTE
+244 MNTEKEIAAAVAE
-257 HKEETKAAAPEEV
+257 HKEETTQEEQT
-270 KAAEPKSF
+270 AEPARPKDF

-291 RQILSGMRGV
+291 RQILSGMRGS
-301 KPAAE
+301 KSAAE
-306 PEQMPAA
+306 PEPIPEAA
-313 EPVAATREEE
+313 VAATQEEE
-323 PEEQIEGQMS
+323 PEEEQQMEGQMS
-333 IDDILTGTVQTE
+333 IDDILTG
-345 EEPAKAPSEP
+345 A
-355 AKPVEEKPVEEP
+355 
-367 AEAIK
+367 
-372 PAEEPKA
+372 AEEPK
-379 EQQAMRSEQDILE
+379 QSPVSEAAPAAQVEETQPQDILSAE
-392 AKTINLSESIRREI
+392 TINLSDSIHREI
-406 GDRDLRSYAAELAA
+406 GDRDLRSYATELAA
-420 RQKAAQRVQIPVP
+420 RQREAAAVQIPVP
-433 EMGKAPELKDIP
+433 EPVKEPVLKDVP
-445 VSEPVQ
+445 VMNKE
-451 KKTAETPA
+451 
-459 AEKVSAEK
+459 EKEK
-467 VQMQP
+467 
-472 EPVQAQEMPV
+472 
-482 QKTAIQPESV
+482 
-492 QPEPVQ
+492 
-498 AQRPTE
+498 
-504 AVEAAAKKLQQPTR
+504 QQ
-518 QIPVEQIQE
+518 
-527 QRAQETVEETP
+527 
-538 EQKIQAEPEEAA
+538 
-550 VQETPAEPERMPVQE
+550 PVQE
-565 EAQPQP
+565 EVQNAQPVQEAVQAVEPEKPAEAAEAAEETPVQTAQQEAEPQQP
-571 KVDPMSY
+571 KIDPMSY

-588 SMLGFWSTIR
+588 SLLGFWSSIR
-598 GVNEQVNEAV
+598 GMNEQVNEVV

-616 ADKTSSHGN
+616 TDKTSSHGN

-630 DAGNGRTTLALGI
+630 DAGNGRTTLALGMAKI
-643 ARIIGRCKGM
+643 LGRCKGL

-662 AEDLNSKD
+662 AEDLNGKD

-734 FDITMNVPTLT
+734 FDITLNVPTLT

-776 GVLQNAEQPVA
+776 GVLQNSEQPVA

>member
-1 MDKYEYQAKLEE
+1 MKVDKYEYQAKLEE
-13 IKKLVDK
+13 MKKLVDK
-20 EEYEEAA
+20 EEYEEAV

-102 NLAPHDNNRYIL
+102 NLAPHDNNKYIL
-114 KYEIYKGRGSSIE
+114 KYEIYKGRGSSVE

-150 RLYSEA
+150 RLYAQA

-169 ALWFHNGQYVVQA
+169 ALWFHNGEYVVQA

-187 KYAQLTP
+187 KYAPLTP

-211 KEAAIEAAVPTLGE
+211 KEAVIEAAVPTLDE

-233 SEKEVIADSIM
+233 SETEVIADSIM
-244 MDTEKEIAAAVTE
+244 MNTEKEIAAAVAE
-257 HKEETKAAAPEEV
+257 HKEETTQEEQT
-270 KAAEPKSF
+270 AEPARPKDF

-291 RQILSGMRGV
+291 RQILSGMRGS

-306 PEQMPAA
+306 PEPIPEAA
-313 EPVAATREEE
+313 VAATQEEE
-323 PEEQIEGQMS
+323 PEEEQQMEGQMS
-333 IDDILTGTVQTE
+333 IDDILTG
-345 EEPAKAPSEP
+345 A
-355 AKPVEEKPVEEP
+355 
-367 AEAIK
+367 
-372 PAEEPKA
+372 AEEPK
-379 EQQAMRSEQDILE
+379 QSPVSEAAPAAQVEETQPQDILSAE
-392 AKTINLSESIRREI
+392 TINLSDSIHREI
-406 GDRDLRSYAAELAA
+406 GDRDLRSYATELAA
-420 RQKAAQRVQIPVP
+420 RQREAAAVQIPVP
-433 EMGKAPELKDIP
+433 EPVKEPVLKDVP
-445 VSEPVQ
+445 VMNKE
-451 KKTAETPA
+451 KK
-459 AEKVSAEK
+459 EK
-467 VQMQP
+467 
-472 EPVQAQEMPV
+472 
-482 QKTAIQPESV
+482 
-492 QPEPVQ
+492 
-498 AQRPTE
+498 
-504 AVEAAAKKLQQPTR
+504 QQ
-518 QIPVEQIQE
+518 
-527 QRAQETVEETP
+527 
-538 EQKIQAEPEEAA
+538 
-550 VQETPAEPERMPVQE
+550 PVQE
-565 EAQPQP
+565 EVQDVQPVQETVQNVQPVQEAVQAVEPEKPAEAAEAAEETPVQTAQQEAEPQQP
-571 KVDPMSY
+571 KIDPMSY

-588 SMLGFWSTIR
+588 SLLGFWSSIR
-598 GVNEQVNEAV
+598 GMNEQVNEVV

-616 ADKTSSHGN
+616 TDKTSSHGN

-630 DAGNGRTTLALGI
+630 DAGNGRTTLALGMAKI
-643 ARIIGRCKGM
+643 LGRCKGL

-662 AEDLNSKD
+662 AEDLNGKD

-689 DLSDNA
+689 DLSDSA

-734 FDITMNVPTLT
+734 FDITLNVPTLT
-745 NDELVEFGK
+745 NDELVEFGR

-776 GVLQNAEQPVA
+776 GVLQNSEQPVA

>member
-1 MDKYEYQAKLEE
+1 MKVDKYEYQAKLEE
-13 IKKLVDK
+13 MKKLVDK
-20 EEYEEAA
+20 EEYEEAV

-102 NLAPHDNNRYIL
+102 NLAPHDNNKYIL
-114 KYEIYKGRGSSIE
+114 KYEIYKGRGSSVE

-150 RLYSEA
+150 RLYAQA

-169 ALWFHNGQYVVQA
+169 ALWFHNGEYVVQA

-187 KYAQLTP
+187 KYAPLTP

-211 KEAAIEAAVPTLGE
+211 KEAAIEAAVPTLDE

-233 SEKEVIADSIM
+233 SETEVIADSIM
-244 MDTEKEIAAAVTE
+244 MNTEKEIAAAVAE
-257 HKEETKAAAPEEV
+257 HKEETAQEEQT
-270 KAAEPKSF
+270 AEPARPKDF

-286 LANSM
+286 LTNSM
-291 RQILSGMRGV
+291 RQILSGMRGS

-306 PEQMPAA
+306 PEPIPEAA
-313 EPVAATREEE
+313 VAATQEEE
-323 PEEQIEGQMS
+323 PEEEQQMEGQMS
-333 IDDILTGTVQTE
+333 IDDILTG
-345 EEPAKAPSEP
+345 A
-355 AKPVEEKPVEEP
+355 
-367 AEAIK
+367 
-372 PAEEPKA
+372 AEEPK
-379 EQQAMRSEQDILE
+379 QSPVSEAAPAAQVEETQPQDILSAE
-392 AKTINLSESIRREI
+392 TINLSDSIHREI
-406 GDRDLRSYAAELAA
+406 GDRDLRSYATELAA
-420 RQKAAQRVQIPVP
+420 RQREAAAVQIPVP
-433 EMGKAPELKDIP
+433 EPVKEPVLKDVP
-445 VSEPVQ
+445 VMNKE
-451 KKTAETPA
+451 
-459 AEKVSAEK
+459 EKEK
-467 VQMQP
+467 
-472 EPVQAQEMPV
+472 
-482 QKTAIQPESV
+482 
-492 QPEPVQ
+492 
-498 AQRPTE
+498 
-504 AVEAAAKKLQQPTR
+504 QQ
-518 QIPVEQIQE
+518 
-527 QRAQETVEETP
+527 
-538 EQKIQAEPEEAA
+538 
-550 VQETPAEPERMPVQE
+550 PVQE
-565 EAQPQP
+565 EVQDVQPVQETVQNAQPVQETVQAVEPEKPAEAAEAAEETPVQTAQQEAEPQQP
-571 KVDPMSY
+571 KIDPMSY

-588 SMLGFWSTIR
+588 SLLGFWSSIR
-598 GVNEQVNEAV
+598 GMNEQVNEVV

-616 ADKTSSHGN
+616 TDKTSSHGN

-630 DAGNGRTTLALGI
+630 DAGNGRTTLALGMAKI
-643 ARIIGRCKGM
+643 LGRCKGL

-662 AEDLNSKD
+662 AEDLNGKD

-734 FDITMNVPTLT
+734 FDITLNVPTLT

-776 GVLQNAEQPVA
+776 GVLQNSEQPVA

>member
-127 EQIQV
+127 EQIKV

-150 RLYSEA
+150 KLYSEA
-156 GMIDKCIAECDDL
+156 GMVDKCIAECDDL

-211 KEAAIEAAVPTLGE
+211 KEAAIEAAVPTLDE
-225 EITKELPK
+225 EIMKEMPK
-233 SEKEVIADSIM
+233 SETEAIADSIM
-244 MDTEKEIAAAVTE
+244 MNTEKEIAAAVTE
-257 HKEETKAAAPEEV
+257 HKEEEKTSVAETEKKV
-270 KAAEPKSF
+270 KEF
-278 NTVEMQNE
+278 DTVDMQNE

-301 KPAAE
+301 KPVAELKQEPKQESKQE
-306 PEQMPAA
+306 PEA
-313 EPVAATREEE
+313 VAVTEEE

-333 IDDILTGTVQTE
+333 IDDILTE
-345 EEPAKAPSEP
+345 
-355 AKPVEEKPVEEP
+355 
-367 AEAIK
+367 
-372 PAEEPKA
+372 KA
-379 EQQAMRSEQDILE
+379 ESTAEPTKVQQMEEQKDAQKPEVQDIETQDAAREQNILE
-392 AKTINLSESIRREI
+392 AKTINLSESIHKEI

-420 RQKAAQRVQIPVP
+420 RQKEAVKMQIPVP
-433 EMGKAPELKDIP
+433 DLGKAPELKEIP
-445 VSEPVQ
+445 AEKPVHKTIIEEAPVQ
-451 KKTAETPA
+451 KA
-459 AEKVSAEK
+459 AE
-467 VQMQP
+467 P
-472 EPVQAQEMPV
+472 EVPV
-482 QKTAIQPESV
+482 QKAAEPEV
-492 QPEPVQ
+492 PVQ
-498 AQRPTE
+498 KAAEPEVPVQEAAEPEALMQKVAEPEVPVQEDVEPEAPVQE
-504 AVEAAAKKLQQPTR
+504 AVE
-518 QIPVEQIQE
+518 
-527 QRAQETVEETP
+527 P
-538 EQKIQAEPEEAA
+538 E
-550 VQETPAEPERMPVQE
+550 VPVQE
-565 EAQPQP
+565 AAEQEAPVQEAQAQS
-571 KVDPMSY
+571 KIDPMSY
-578 VRTGLDEKEK
+578 VRYGLDEKEK
-588 SMLGFWSTIR
+588 SMLGFWSSIR

-643 ARIIGRCKGM
+643 AKIIGRCKGM

-754 YYALQNDCVMDDSA
+754 YYALQNDSVMDDSA

-776 GVLQNAEQPVA
+776 GTLQNSEQPVA

-817 RYDAEDRIIIKGK
+817 RYDSEDRIIIKGK

>member
-1 MDKYEYQAKLEE
+1 MTRLYVCDRIVTTMLNDNTRYHPDRWRSVGIRIVNKYKGCMKVDKYEYQAKLEE
-13 IKKLVDK
+13 MKKLVDK
-20 EEYEEAA
+20 EEYEEAV

-102 NLAPHDNNRYIL
+102 NLAPHDNNKYIL
-114 KYEIYKGRGSSIE
+114 KYEIYKGRGSSVE

-150 RLYSEA
+150 RLYAQA

-169 ALWFHNGQYVVQA
+169 ALWFHNGEYVVQA

-187 KYAQLTP
+187 KYAPLTP

-211 KEAAIEAAVPTLGE
+211 KEAAIEAAVPTLDE

-233 SEKEVIADSIM
+233 SETEVIADSIM
-244 MDTEKEIAAAVTE
+244 MNTEKEIAAAVAE
-257 HKEETKAAAPEEV
+257 HKEETTQEEQ
-270 KAAEPKSF
+270 KAEPARPKDF

-291 RQILSGMRGV
+291 RQILSGMRGS

-306 PEQMPAA
+306 PEPIPETA
-313 EPVAATREEE
+313 VAATQEEE
-323 PEEQIEGQMS
+323 PEEEQQMEGQMS
-333 IDDILTGTVQTE
+333 IDDILTG
-345 EEPAKAPSEP
+345 A
-355 AKPVEEKPVEEP
+355 
-367 AEAIK
+367 
-372 PAEEPKA
+372 AEEPK
-379 EQQAMRSEQDILE
+379 QSPVSEAAPAAQVEETQPQDILSAE
-392 AKTINLSESIRREI
+392 TINLSDSIHREI
-406 GDRDLRSYAAELAA
+406 GDRDLRSYATELAA
-420 RQKAAQRVQIPVP
+420 RQREAAAVQIPVP
-433 EMGKAPELKDIP
+433 EPVKEPVLKDVP
-445 VSEPVQ
+445 VMNKE
-451 KKTAETPA
+451 EN
-459 AEKVSAEK
+459 EK
-467 VQMQP
+467 
-472 EPVQAQEMPV
+472 
-482 QKTAIQPESV
+482 
-492 QPEPVQ
+492 
-498 AQRPTE
+498 
-504 AVEAAAKKLQQPTR
+504 QQ
-518 QIPVEQIQE
+518 
-527 QRAQETVEETP
+527 
-538 EQKIQAEPEEAA
+538 
-550 VQETPAEPERMPVQE
+550 PVQE
-565 EAQPQP
+565 EVQNVQPVQEAVQAVEPEKPAEAAEAAEETPVQTAQQEAEPQQP
-571 KVDPMSY
+571 KIDPMSY

-588 SMLGFWSTIR
+588 SLLGFWSSIR
-598 GVNEQVNEAV
+598 GMNEQVNEVV

-616 ADKTSSHGN
+616 TDKTSSHGN

-630 DAGNGRTTLALGI
+630 DAGNGRTTLALGMAKI
-643 ARIIGRCKGM
+643 LGRCKGL

-662 AEDLNSKD
+662 AEDLNGKD

-734 FDITMNVPTLT
+734 FDITLNVPTLT

-776 GVLQNAEQPVA
+776 GVLQNSEQPVA

>member
-1 MDKYEYQAKLEE
+1 MKVDKYEYQAKLEE
-13 IKKLVDK
+13 MKKLVDK
-20 EEYEEAA
+20 EEYEEAV

-102 NLAPHDNNRYIL
+102 NLAPHDNNKYIL
-114 KYEIYKGRGSSIE
+114 KYEIYKGRGYSVE

-150 RLYSEA
+150 RLYAQA

-169 ALWFHNGQYVVQA
+169 ALWFHNGEYVVQA

-187 KYAQLTP
+187 KYAPLTP

-211 KEAAIEAAVPTLGE
+211 KEAAIEAAVPTLDE

-233 SEKEVIADSIM
+233 SETEVIADSIM
-244 MDTEKEIAAAVTE
+244 MNTEKEIAAAVAE
-257 HKEETKAAAPEEV
+257 HKEETTQEEQT
-270 KAAEPKSF
+270 AEPARPKDF

-291 RQILSGMRGV
+291 RQILSGMRGS

-306 PEQMPAA
+306 PEPIPEAA
-313 EPVAATREEE
+313 VAATQEEE
-323 PEEQIEGQMS
+323 PEEEQQMEGQMS
-333 IDDILTGTVQTE
+333 IDDILTG
-345 EEPAKAPSEP
+345 A
-355 AKPVEEKPVEEP
+355 
-367 AEAIK
+367 
-372 PAEEPKA
+372 AEEPK
-379 EQQAMRSEQDILE
+379 QSPVSEAAPAAQVEETQPQDILSAE
-392 AKTINLSESIRREI
+392 TINLSDSIHREI
-406 GDRDLRSYAAELAA
+406 GDKDLRSYATELAA
-420 RQKAAQRVQIPVP
+420 RQREAAAVQIPVP
-433 EMGKAPELKDIP
+433 EPVKEPVLKDVP
-445 VSEPVQ
+445 VMNKE
-451 KKTAETPA
+451 KK
-459 AEKVSAEK
+459 EK
-467 VQMQP
+467 
-472 EPVQAQEMPV
+472 
-482 QKTAIQPESV
+482 
-492 QPEPVQ
+492 
-498 AQRPTE
+498 
-504 AVEAAAKKLQQPTR
+504 QQ
-518 QIPVEQIQE
+518 
-527 QRAQETVEETP
+527 
-538 EQKIQAEPEEAA
+538 
-550 VQETPAEPERMPVQE
+550 PVQE
-565 EAQPQP
+565 EVQDVQPVQETVQNVQPVQEAVQAVEPEKPAEAAEAAEETPVQTAQQEAEPQQP
-571 KVDPMSY
+571 KIDPMSY

-588 SMLGFWSTIR
+588 SLLGFWSSIR
-598 GVNEQVNEAV
+598 GMNEQVNEVV

-616 ADKTSSHGN
+616 TDKTSSHGN

-630 DAGNGRTTLALGI
+630 DAGNGRTTLALGMAKI
-643 ARIIGRCKGM
+643 LGRCKGL

-662 AEDLNSKD
+662 AEDLNGKD

-689 DLSDNA
+689 DLSDSA

-734 FDITMNVPTLT
+734 FDITLNVPTLT

-776 GVLQNAEQPVA
+776 GVLQNSEQPVA

>member
-1 MDKYEYQAKLEE
+1 MTRLYVCDRIVTTMLNDNTRYHPDRWRSVGIRIVNKYKGCMKVDKYEYQAKLEE
-13 IKKLVDK
+13 MKKLVDK
-20 EEYEEAA
+20 EEYEEAV

-102 NLAPHDNNRYIL
+102 NLAPHDNNKYIL
-114 KYEIYKGRGSSIE
+114 KYEIYKGRGSSVE

-150 RLYSEA
+150 RLYAQA

-169 ALWFHNGQYVVQA
+169 ALWFHNGEYVVQA

-187 KYAQLTP
+187 KYAPLTP

-211 KEAAIEAAVPTLGE
+211 KEAAIEAAVPTLDE

-233 SEKEVIADSIM
+233 SETEVIADSIM
-244 MDTEKEIAAAVTE
+244 MNTEKEIAAAVAE
-257 HKEETKAAAPEEV
+257 HKEETTQEEQT
-270 KAAEPKSF
+270 AEPARPKDF

-291 RQILSGMRGV
+291 RQILSGMRGS

-306 PEQMPAA
+306 PEPIPEAA
-313 EPVAATREEE
+313 VAATQEEE
-323 PEEQIEGQMS
+323 PEEEQQMEGQMS
-333 IDDILTGTVQTE
+333 IDDILTGAAE
-345 EEPAKAPSEP
+345 ETKQSPVSEAAPAAQ
-355 AKPVEEKPVEEP
+355 VEETQP
-367 AEAIK
+367 
-372 PAEEPKA
+372 
-379 EQQAMRSEQDILE
+379 QDILSAE
-392 AKTINLSESIRREI
+392 TINLSDSIHREI
-406 GDRDLRSYAAELAA
+406 GDRDLRSYATELAA
-420 RQKAAQRVQIPVP
+420 RQREAAAVQIPVP
-433 EMGKAPELKDIP
+433 EPVKEPVLKDVP
-445 VSEPVQ
+445 VMNKE
-451 KKTAETPA
+451 
-459 AEKVSAEK
+459 EKEK
-467 VQMQP
+467 
-472 EPVQAQEMPV
+472 
-482 QKTAIQPESV
+482 
-492 QPEPVQ
+492 
-498 AQRPTE
+498 
-504 AVEAAAKKLQQPTR
+504 QQ
-518 QIPVEQIQE
+518 
-527 QRAQETVEETP
+527 
-538 EQKIQAEPEEAA
+538 
-550 VQETPAEPERMPVQE
+550 PVQE
-565 EAQPQP
+565 EVQNAQPVQEAVQAVEPEKPAEAAEAAEETPVQTAQQEAEPQQP
-571 KVDPMSY
+571 KIDPMSY

-588 SMLGFWSTIR
+588 SLLGFWSSIR
-598 GVNEQVNEAV
+598 GMNEQVNEVV

-616 ADKTSSHGN
+616 TDKTSSHGN

-630 DAGNGRTTLALGI
+630 DAGNGRTTLALGMAKI
-643 ARIIGRCKGM
+643 LGRCKGL

-662 AEDLNSKD
+662 AEDLNGKD

-734 FDITMNVPTLT
+734 FDITLNVPTLT

-776 GVLQNAEQPVA
+776 GVLQNSEQPVA

>member
-13 IKKLVDK
+13 MKKLVDK

-58 DSKNILY
+58 DSRNILY
-65 RAYRRSPGSRQI
+65 RAYRRSPSSRQI

-114 KYEIYKGRGSSIE
+114 KYEIYKGRGSSVE

-150 RLYSEA
+150 KLYAEA
-156 GMIDKCIAECDDL
+156 GMTDKCIAECDDL
-169 ALWFHNGQYVVQA
+169 ALWFHNGEYVVQA

-187 KYAQLTP
+187 RYAPLTP

-211 KEAAIEAAVPTLGE
+211 KEAAIEAAVPTLDE
-225 EITKELPK
+225 EIMKEMPK
-233 SEKEVIADSIM
+233 SETEVIADSIM
-244 MDTEKEIAAAVTE
+244 MNTEKEIAAAVTE
-257 HKEETKAAAPEEV
+257 HKEEIEQ
-270 KAAEPKSF
+270 AAEEPKETTKEPAQPKDF
-278 NTVEMQNE
+278 NTIEMQNE

-291 RQILSGMRGV
+291 RQILAGIRKE
-301 KPAAE
+301 KPIAELENAPVMEQTAA
-306 PEQMPAA
+306 AK
-313 EPVAATREEE
+313 EEE
-323 PEEQIEGQMS
+323 EEQIEGQMS
-333 IDDILTGTVQTE
+333 IDDLLINNVKEEAQEDAEDIPVAPVETE
-345 EEPAKAPSEP
+345 EPEIPEVKTEPVSE
-355 AKPVEEKPVEEP
+355 KKEP
-367 AEAIK
+367 LPFK
-372 PAEEPKA
+372 
-379 EQQAMRSEQDILE
+379 QMSEQDILTAE
-392 AKTINLSESIRREI
+392 TINLSESIRKEI
-406 GDRDLRSYAAELAA
+406 GDKDLRSYAAELAA
-420 RQKAAQRVQIPVP
+420 RQKKLRQEQLHAP
-433 EMGKAPELKDIP
+433 EMAQEPVLKEVP
-445 VSEPVQ
+445 VSESVKTEEQKTREMPIEQIQQQRVEPTVQSQPVQ
-451 KKTAETPA
+451 PQQEAQQMEQPVQTQQPSPQAEQSVQ
-459 AEKVSAEK
+459 AEE
-467 VQMQP
+467 
-472 EPVQAQEMPV
+472 VQAQPQQEAAPEEEP
-482 QKTAIQPESV
+482 IQPQE
-492 QPEPVQ
+492 
-498 AQRPTE
+498 AQE
-504 AVEAAAKKLQQPTR
+504 APQQP
-518 QIPVEQIQE
+518 
-527 QRAQETVEETP
+527 
-538 EQKIQAEPEEAA
+538 KI
-550 VQETPAEPERMPVQE
+550 
-565 EAQPQP
+565 
-571 KVDPMSY
+571 DPMSY
-578 VRTGLDEKEK
+578 VRNGLDEKEK
-588 SMLGFWSTIR
+588 SFLGFWSSIR
-598 GVNEQVNEAV
+598 GMNAQVNEAV
-608 TLMMRSIL
+608 TLIMRSIL

-630 DAGNGRTTLALGI
+630 DAGNGRTTLALGM
-643 ARIIGRCKGM
+643 ARIIGRCKG
-653 QSQKVAKIY
+653 QQTAKVAKIY
-662 AEDLNSKD
+662 AEDLNNKD
-670 IAATVNKIAGGIL
+670 IAATVSKIAGGIL

-689 DLSDNA
+689 DLNDNA

-706 TDGLIVF
+706 TDGLVVF

-724 LGRNPQFAQK
+724 LGRNPQLAQK

-754 YYALQNDCVMDDSA
+754 YYAFQNDCAMDDSA

-776 GVLQNAEQPVA
+776 GMLQNAEQPVA

-809 LFSTVSGK
+809 LFATVSGK
-817 RYDAEDRIIIKGK
+817 RYDQEDRIIIKGK

>member
-1 MDKYEYQAKLEE
+1 MTRLYVCDRIVTTMLNDNTRYHPDQWRSVGIRIVNKYKGCMKVDKYEYQAKLEE
-13 IKKLVDK
+13 MKKLVDK
-20 EEYEEAA
+20 EEYEEAV

-102 NLAPHDNNRYIL
+102 NLAPHDNNKYIL
-114 KYEIYKGRGSSIE
+114 KYEIYKGRGSSVE

-150 RLYSEA
+150 RLYAQA

-169 ALWFHNGQYVVQA
+169 ALWFHNGEYVVQA

-187 KYAQLTP
+187 KYAPLTP

-211 KEAAIEAAVPTLGE
+211 KEAAIEAAVPTLDE

-233 SEKEVIADSIM
+233 SETEVIADSIM
-244 MDTEKEIAAAVTE
+244 MNTEKEIAAAVAE
-257 HKEETKAAAPEEV
+257 HKEETTQEEQT
-270 KAAEPKSF
+270 AEPARPKDF

-291 RQILSGMRGV
+291 RQILSGMRGS

-306 PEQMPAA
+306 PEPIPEAA
-313 EPVAATREEE
+313 VAATQEEE
-323 PEEQIEGQMS
+323 PEEEQQMEGQMS
-333 IDDILTGTVQTE
+333 IDDILTG
-345 EEPAKAPSEP
+345 A
-355 AKPVEEKPVEEP
+355 
-367 AEAIK
+367 
-372 PAEEPKA
+372 AEEPK
-379 EQQAMRSEQDILE
+379 QSPVSEAAPAAQVEETQPQDILSAE
-392 AKTINLSESIRREI
+392 TINLSDSIHREI
-406 GDRDLRSYAAELAA
+406 GDRDLRSYATELAA
-420 RQKAAQRVQIPVP
+420 RQREAAAVQIPVP
-433 EMGKAPELKDIP
+433 EPVKEPVLKDVP
-445 VSEPVQ
+445 VMNKE
-451 KKTAETPA
+451 
-459 AEKVSAEK
+459 EKEK
-467 VQMQP
+467 
-472 EPVQAQEMPV
+472 
-482 QKTAIQPESV
+482 
-492 QPEPVQ
+492 
-498 AQRPTE
+498 
-504 AVEAAAKKLQQPTR
+504 QQ
-518 QIPVEQIQE
+518 
-527 QRAQETVEETP
+527 
-538 EQKIQAEPEEAA
+538 
-550 VQETPAEPERMPVQE
+550 PVQE
-565 EAQPQP
+565 EVQDVQPVQETVQNAQPVQEAVQAVEPEKPAEAAEAAEETPVQTAQQEAEPQQP
-571 KVDPMSY
+571 KIDPMSY

-588 SMLGFWSTIR
+588 SLLGFWSSIR
-598 GVNEQVNEAV
+598 GMNEQVNEVV

-616 ADKTSSHGN
+616 TDKTSSHGN

-630 DAGNGRTTLALGI
+630 DAGNGRTTLALGMAKI
-643 ARIIGRCKGM
+643 LGRCKGL

-662 AEDLNSKD
+662 AEDLNGKD

-734 FDITMNVPTLT
+734 FDITLNVPTLT

-776 GVLQNAEQPVA
+776 GVLQNSEQPVA

>member
-13 IKKLVDK
+13 MKKLVDK

-58 DSKNILY
+58 DSRNILY
-65 RAYRRSPGSRQI
+65 RAYRRSPSSRQI

-114 KYEIYKGRGSSIE
+114 KYEIYKGRGSSVE

-150 RLYSEA
+150 KLYAEA
-156 GMIDKCIAECDDL
+156 GMTDKCIAECDDL
-169 ALWFHNGQYVVQA
+169 ALWFHNGEYVVQA

-187 KYAQLTP
+187 RYAPLTP

-211 KEAAIEAAVPTLGE
+211 KEAAIEAAVPTLDE
-225 EITKELPK
+225 EIMKEMPK
-233 SEKEVIADSIM
+233 SETEVIADSIM
-244 MDTEKEIAAAVTE
+244 MNTEKEIAAAVTE
-257 HKEETKAAAPEEV
+257 HKEEIEQ
-270 KAAEPKSF
+270 AAEEPKETTKEPAQPKDF
-278 NTVEMQNE
+278 NTIEMQNE

-291 RQILSGMRGV
+291 RQILAGIRKE
-301 KPAAE
+301 KPIAELENAPVMEQTAA
-306 PEQMPAA
+306 AK
-313 EPVAATREEE
+313 EEE
-323 PEEQIEGQMS
+323 EEQIEGQMS
-333 IDDILTGTVQTE
+333 IDDLLINNVKEEAQEDAEDIPVAPVETE
-345 EEPAKAPSEP
+345 EPEIPEDQAPQAELPEVKTEPVSE
-355 AKPVEEKPVEEP
+355 KKEP
-367 AEAIK
+367 LPFK
-372 PAEEPKA
+372 
-379 EQQAMRSEQDILE
+379 QMSEQDILTAE
-392 AKTINLSESIRREI
+392 TINLSESIRKEI
-406 GDRDLRSYAAELAA
+406 GDKDLRSYAAELAA
-420 RQKAAQRVQIPVP
+420 RQKELQKAQLHIP
-433 EMGKAPELKDIP
+433 EMAKEPVLKEVS
-445 VSEPVQ
+445 VSEPVKEEEQ
-451 KKTAETPA
+451 KTREMPIEQIQQQRVEPTVQSQPVQETLQAEQPVQLQQSSPQ
-459 AEKVSAEK
+459 AEQPVQPQQSSPQAEQP
-467 VQMQP
+467 VQLQQSSP
-472 EPVQAQEMPV
+472 QAEQPVQAE
-482 QKTAIQPESV
+482 AEQP
-492 QPEPVQ
+492 QQ
-498 AQRPTE
+498 
-504 AVEAAAKKLQQPTR
+504 EAAQKEEPIQTQESPEEPQQP
-518 QIPVEQIQE
+518 
-527 QRAQETVEETP
+527 
-538 EQKIQAEPEEAA
+538 KI
-550 VQETPAEPERMPVQE
+550 
-565 EAQPQP
+565 
-571 KVDPMSY
+571 DPMSY
-578 VRTGLDEKEK
+578 VRNGLDEKEK
-588 SMLGFWSTIR
+588 SFLGFWSSIR
-598 GVNEQVNEAV
+598 GMNAQVNEAV
-608 TLMMRSIL
+608 TLIMRSIL

-630 DAGNGRTTLALGI
+630 DAGNGRTTLALGM
-643 ARIIGRCKGM
+643 ARIIGRCKG
-653 QSQKVAKIY
+653 QQTAKVAKIY
-662 AEDLNSKD
+662 AEDLNNKD
-670 IAATVNKIAGGIL
+670 IAATVSKIAGGIL

-689 DLSDNA
+689 DLNDNA

-706 TDGLIVF
+706 TDGLVVF

-724 LGRNPQFAQK
+724 LGRNPQLAQK

-754 YYALQNDCVMDDSA
+754 YYAFQNDCAMDDSA

-776 GVLQNAEQPVA
+776 GMLQNAEQPVA

-817 RYDAEDRIIIKGK
+817 RYDQEDRIIIKGK

>member
-1 MDKYEYQAKLEE
+1 MKVDKYEYQAKLEE
-13 IKKLVDK
+13 MKKLVDK
-20 EEYEEAA
+20 EEYEEAV

-102 NLAPHDNNRYIL
+102 NLAPHDNNKYIL
-114 KYEIYKGRGSSIE
+114 KYEIYKGRGSSVE

-141 TEQWAYELA
+141 TEQWAYKLA
-150 RLYSEA
+150 RLYAQA

-169 ALWFHNGQYVVQA
+169 ALWFHNGEYVVQA

-187 KYAQLTP
+187 KYAPLTP

-211 KEAAIEAAVPTLGE
+211 KEAVIEAAVPTLDE

-233 SEKEVIADSIM
+233 SETEVIADSIM
-244 MDTEKEIAAAVTE
+244 MNTEKEIAAAVAE
-257 HKEETKAAAPEEV
+257 HKEETTQEEQT
-270 KAAEPKSF
+270 AEPARPKDF

-291 RQILSGMRGV
+291 RQILSGMRGS

-306 PEQMPAA
+306 PEPIPEAA
-313 EPVAATREEE
+313 VAATQEEE
-323 PEEQIEGQMS
+323 PEEEQQMEGQMS
-333 IDDILTGTVQTE
+333 IDDILTG
-345 EEPAKAPSEP
+345 A
-355 AKPVEEKPVEEP
+355 
-367 AEAIK
+367 
-372 PAEEPKA
+372 AEEPK
-379 EQQAMRSEQDILE
+379 QSPVSEAAPAAQVEETQPQDILSAE
-392 AKTINLSESIRREI
+392 TINLSDSIHREI
-406 GDRDLRSYAAELAA
+406 GDRDLRSYATELAA
-420 RQKAAQRVQIPVP
+420 RQREAAAVQIPVP
-433 EMGKAPELKDIP
+433 EPVKEPVLKDVP
-445 VSEPVQ
+445 VMNKE
-451 KKTAETPA
+451 KK
-459 AEKVSAEK
+459 EK
-467 VQMQP
+467 
-472 EPVQAQEMPV
+472 
-482 QKTAIQPESV
+482 
-492 QPEPVQ
+492 
-498 AQRPTE
+498 
-504 AVEAAAKKLQQPTR
+504 QQ
-518 QIPVEQIQE
+518 
-527 QRAQETVEETP
+527 
-538 EQKIQAEPEEAA
+538 
-550 VQETPAEPERMPVQE
+550 PVQE
-565 EAQPQP
+565 EVQDVQPVQETVQNVQPVQEAVQAVEPEKPAEAAEAAEETPVQTAQQEAEPQQP
-571 KVDPMSY
+571 KIDPMSY

-588 SMLGFWSTIR
+588 SLLGFWSSIR
-598 GVNEQVNEAV
+598 GMNEQVNEVV

-616 ADKTSSHGN
+616 TDKTSSHGN

-630 DAGNGRTTLALGI
+630 DAGNGRTTLALGMAKI
-643 ARIIGRCKGM
+643 LGRCKGL

-662 AEDLNSKD
+662 AEDLNGKD

-689 DLSDNA
+689 DLSDSA

-734 FDITMNVPTLT
+734 FDITLNVPTLT
-745 NDELVEFGK
+745 NDELVEFGR

-776 GVLQNAEQPVA
+776 GVLQNSEQPVA

>member
-13 IKKLVDK
+13 MKKLVDK

-58 DSKNILY
+58 DSRNILY
-65 RAYRRSPGSRQI
+65 RAYRRSPSSRQI

-114 KYEIYKGRGSSIE
+114 KYEIYKGRGSSVE

-150 RLYSEA
+150 KLYAEA
-156 GMIDKCIAECDDL
+156 GMTDKCIAECDDL
-169 ALWFHNGQYVVQA
+169 ALWFHNGEYVVQA

-187 KYAQLTP
+187 RYAPLTP

-211 KEAAIEAAVPTLGE
+211 KEAAIEAAVPTLDE
-225 EITKELPK
+225 EIMKEMPK
-233 SEKEVIADSIM
+233 SETEVIADSIM
-244 MDTEKEIAAAVTE
+244 MNTEKEIAAAVTE
-257 HKEETKAAAPEEV
+257 HKEEIEQ
-270 KAAEPKSF
+270 AAEEPKETTKEPAQPKDF
-278 NTVEMQNE
+278 NTIEMQNE

-291 RQILSGMRGV
+291 RQILAGIRKE
-301 KPAAE
+301 KPIAELEHAPVMEQTAA
-306 PEQMPAA
+306 AK
-313 EPVAATREEE
+313 EEE
-323 PEEQIEGQMS
+323 EEQIEGQMS
-333 IDDILTGTVQTE
+333 IDDLLINNVKEEAQEDAEDIPVAPVETE
-345 EEPAKAPSEP
+345 EPEIPEDQAPQAELPEVKTEPVSE
-355 AKPVEEKPVEEP
+355 KKEP
-367 AEAIK
+367 LPFK
-372 PAEEPKA
+372 
-379 EQQAMRSEQDILE
+379 QMSEQDILTAE
-392 AKTINLSESIRREI
+392 TINLSESIRKEI
-406 GDRDLRSYAAELAA
+406 GDKDLRSYAAELAA
-420 RQKAAQRVQIPVP
+420 RQKELQKAQLPIP
-433 EMGKAPELKDIP
+433 EMAKEPVLKEVS
-445 VSEPVQ
+445 VSEPVKEEEQ
-451 KKTAETPA
+451 KTREMPIEQIQQQRVEPTVQSQPQQETPQA
-459 AEKVSAEK
+459 GQPVQEAPQAE
-467 VQMQP
+467 QP
-472 EPVQAQEMPV
+472 IQPQQPAPQEEQPVQAE
-482 QKTAIQPESV
+482 AEQP
-492 QPEPVQ
+492 QQ
-498 AQRPTE
+498 
-504 AVEAAAKKLQQPTR
+504 EAAQNEEPIQTQESPEEPQQP
-518 QIPVEQIQE
+518 
-527 QRAQETVEETP
+527 
-538 EQKIQAEPEEAA
+538 KI
-550 VQETPAEPERMPVQE
+550 
-565 EAQPQP
+565 
-571 KVDPMSY
+571 DPMSY
-578 VRTGLDEKEK
+578 VRNGLDEKEK
-588 SMLGFWSTIR
+588 SFLGFWSSIR
-598 GVNEQVNEAV
+598 GMNAQVNEAV
-608 TLMMRSIL
+608 TLIMRSIL

-630 DAGNGRTTLALGI
+630 DAGNGRTTLALGM
-643 ARIIGRCKGM
+643 ARIIGRCKG
-653 QSQKVAKIY
+653 QQTAKVAKIY
-662 AEDLNSKD
+662 AEDLNNKD
-670 IAATVNKIAGGIL
+670 IAATVSKIAGGIL

-689 DLSDNA
+689 DLNDNA

-706 TDGLIVF
+706 TDGLVVF

-724 LGRNPQFAQK
+724 LGRNPQLAQK

-754 YYALQNDCVMDDSA
+754 YYAFQNDCAMDDSA

-776 GVLQNAEQPVA
+776 GMLQNAEQPVA

-817 RYDAEDRIIIKGK
+817 RYDQEDRIIIKGK

>member
-127 EQIQV
+127 EQIKV

-150 RLYSEA
+150 KLYSEA
-156 GMIDKCIAECDDL
+156 GMVDKCIAECDDL

-211 KEAAIEAAVPTLGE
+211 KEAAIEAAVPTLDE
-225 EITKELPK
+225 EIMKEMPK
-233 SEKEVIADSIM
+233 SETEAIADSIM
-244 MDTEKEIAAAVTE
+244 MNTEKEIAAAVTE
-257 HKEETKAAAPEEV
+257 HKEEEKTSVAETEKKV
-270 KAAEPKSF
+270 KEF
-278 NTVEMQNE
+278 DTVDMQNE

-301 KPAAE
+301 KPVAELKQEPKPEPKQE
-306 PEQMPAA
+306 PEA
-313 EPVAATREEE
+313 VAVTEEE

-333 IDDILTGTVQTE
+333 IDDILTE
-345 EEPAKAPSEP
+345 
-355 AKPVEEKPVEEP
+355 
-367 AEAIK
+367 
-372 PAEEPKA
+372 KA
-379 EQQAMRSEQDILE
+379 ESTAEPTRVQSMEEQKEAQKPEVQDIETQDAAREQNILE

-420 RQKAAQRVQIPVP
+420 RQKEAVKMQIPVP
-433 EMGKAPELKDIP
+433 DLGKAPELKEIP
-445 VSEPVQ
+445 AEKPVHKTITEEAPVQ
-451 KKTAETPA
+451 KVTE
-459 AEKVSAEK
+459 
-467 VQMQP
+467 P
-472 EPVQAQEMPV
+472 EVPV
-482 QKTAIQPESV
+482 QKVAEPEV
-492 QPEPVQ
+492 PVQ
-498 AQRPTE
+498 KVTE
-504 AVEAAAKKLQQPTR
+504 PE
-518 QIPVEQIQE
+518 IPVQKVAEPE
-527 QRAQETVEETP
+527 APVQETVEP
-538 EQKIQAEPEEAA
+538 EVPVQEAAEPEVP
-550 VQETPAEPERMPVQE
+550 VQEAAEPEVPVQE
-565 EAQPQP
+565 ATEPEAPVQEAQAQP
-571 KVDPMSY
+571 KIDPMSY
-578 VRTGLDEKEK
+578 VRYGLDEKEK
-588 SMLGFWSTIR
+588 SMLGFWSSIR

-643 ARIIGRCKGM
+643 AKIIGRCKGM

-724 LGRNPQFAQK
+724 LGRNSQFAQK

-754 YYALQNDCVMDDSA
+754 YYALQNDSVMDDSA

-776 GVLQNAEQPVA
+776 GTLQNSEQPVA

-817 RYDAEDRIIIKGK
+817 RYDSEDRIIIKGK

>member
-1 MDKYEYQAKLEE
+1 MTRLYVCDRIVTTMLNDNTRYHPDQWRSVGIRIVNKYKGCMKVDKYEYQAKLEE
-13 IKKLVDK
+13 MKKLVDK
-20 EEYEEAA
+20 EEYEEAV

-102 NLAPHDNNRYIL
+102 NLAPHDNNKYIL
-114 KYEIYKGRGSSIE
+114 KYEIYKGRGSSVE

-150 RLYSEA
+150 RLYAQA

-169 ALWFHNGQYVVQA
+169 ALWFHNGEYVVQA

-187 KYAQLTP
+187 KYAPLTP

-211 KEAAIEAAVPTLGE
+211 KEAAIEAAVPTLDE

-233 SEKEVIADSIM
+233 SETEVIAYSIM
-244 MDTEKEIAAAVTE
+244 MNTEKEIAAAVAE
-257 HKEETKAAAPEEV
+257 HKEETTQEEQT
-270 KAAEPKSF
+270 AEPARPKDF

-291 RQILSGMRGV
+291 RQILSGMRGS

-306 PEQMPAA
+306 PEPIPEAA
-313 EPVAATREEE
+313 VAATQEEE
-323 PEEQIEGQMS
+323 PEEEQQMEGQMS
-333 IDDILTGTVQTE
+333 IDDILTG
-345 EEPAKAPSEP
+345 A
-355 AKPVEEKPVEEP
+355 
-367 AEAIK
+367 
-372 PAEEPKA
+372 AEEPK
-379 EQQAMRSEQDILE
+379 QSPVSEAAPAAQVEETQPQDILSAE
-392 AKTINLSESIRREI
+392 TINLSDSIHREI
-406 GDRDLRSYAAELAA
+406 GDRDLRSYATELAA
-420 RQKAAQRVQIPVP
+420 RQREAAAVQIPVP
-433 EMGKAPELKDIP
+433 EPVKEPVLKDVP
-445 VSEPVQ
+445 VMNKE
-451 KKTAETPA
+451 KK
-459 AEKVSAEK
+459 EK
-467 VQMQP
+467 
-472 EPVQAQEMPV
+472 
-482 QKTAIQPESV
+482 
-492 QPEPVQ
+492 
-498 AQRPTE
+498 
-504 AVEAAAKKLQQPTR
+504 QQ
-518 QIPVEQIQE
+518 
-527 QRAQETVEETP
+527 
-538 EQKIQAEPEEAA
+538 
-550 VQETPAEPERMPVQE
+550 PVQE
-565 EAQPQP
+565 EVQDVQPVQETVQNVQPVQEAVQAVEPEKPAEAAEAAEETPVQTAQQEAEPQQP
-571 KVDPMSY
+571 KIDPMSY

-588 SMLGFWSTIR
+588 SLLGFWSSIR
-598 GVNEQVNEAV
+598 GMNEQVNEVV

-616 ADKTSSHGN
+616 TDKTSSHGN

-630 DAGNGRTTLALGI
+630 DAGNGRTTLALGMAKI
-643 ARIIGRCKGM
+643 LGRCKGL

-662 AEDLNSKD
+662 AEDLNGKD

-689 DLSDNA
+689 DLSDSA

-734 FDITMNVPTLT
+734 FDITLNVPTLT
-745 NDELVEFGK
+745 NDELVEFGR

-776 GVLQNAEQPVA
+776 GVLQNSEQPVA

>member
-1 MDKYEYQAKLEE
+1 MTRLYVCDRIVTTMLNDNTRYHPDQWRSVGIRIVNKYKGCMKVDKYEYQAKLEE
-13 IKKLVDK
+13 MKKLVDK
-20 EEYEEAA
+20 EEYEEAV

-102 NLAPHDNNRYIL
+102 NLAPHDNNKYIL
-114 KYEIYKGRGSSIE
+114 KYEIYKGRGSSVE

-150 RLYSEA
+150 RLYAQA

-169 ALWFHNGQYVVQA
+169 ALWFHNGEYVVQA

-187 KYAQLTP
+187 KYAPLTP

-211 KEAAIEAAVPTLGE
+211 KEAAIEAAVPTLDE

-233 SEKEVIADSIM
+233 SETEVIADSIM
-244 MDTEKEIAAAVTE
+244 MNTEKEIAAAVAE
-257 HKEETKAAAPEEV
+257 HKEETTQEEQT
-270 KAAEPKSF
+270 AEPARPKDF

-291 RQILSGMRGV
+291 RQILSGMRGS

-306 PEQMPAA
+306 PEPIPEAA
-313 EPVAATREEE
+313 VAATQEEE
-323 PEEQIEGQMS
+323 PEEEQQMEGQMS
-333 IDDILTGTVQTE
+333 IDDILTG
-345 EEPAKAPSEP
+345 A
-355 AKPVEEKPVEEP
+355 
-367 AEAIK
+367 
-372 PAEEPKA
+372 AEEPK
-379 EQQAMRSEQDILE
+379 QSPVSEAAPAAQVEETQPQDILSAE
-392 AKTINLSESIRREI
+392 TINLSDSIHREI
-406 GDRDLRSYAAELAA
+406 GDKDLRSYATELAA
-420 RQKAAQRVQIPVP
+420 RQREAAAVQIPVP
-433 EMGKAPELKDIP
+433 EPVKEPVLKDVP
-445 VSEPVQ
+445 VMNKE
-451 KKTAETPA
+451 KK
-459 AEKVSAEK
+459 EK
-467 VQMQP
+467 
-472 EPVQAQEMPV
+472 
-482 QKTAIQPESV
+482 
-492 QPEPVQ
+492 
-498 AQRPTE
+498 
-504 AVEAAAKKLQQPTR
+504 QQ
-518 QIPVEQIQE
+518 
-527 QRAQETVEETP
+527 
-538 EQKIQAEPEEAA
+538 
-550 VQETPAEPERMPVQE
+550 PVQE
-565 EAQPQP
+565 EVQDVQPVQETVQNVQPVQEAVQAVEPEKPAEAAEAAEETPVQTAQQEAEPQQP
-571 KVDPMSY
+571 KIDPRSY

-588 SMLGFWSTIR
+588 SLLGFWSSIR
-598 GVNEQVNEAV
+598 GMNEQVNEVV

-616 ADKTSSHGN
+616 TDKTSSHGN

-630 DAGNGRTTLALGI
+630 DAGNGRTTLALGMAKI
-643 ARIIGRCKGM
+643 LGRCKGL

-662 AEDLNSKD
+662 AEDLNGKD

-689 DLSDNA
+689 DLSDSA

-734 FDITMNVPTLT
+734 FDITLNVPTLT
-745 NDELVEFGK
+745 NDELVEFGR

-776 GVLQNAEQPVA
+776 GVLQNSEQPVA

>member
-127 EQIQV
+127 EQIKV

-150 RLYSEA
+150 KLYSEA
-156 GMIDKCIAECDDL
+156 GMVDKCIAECDDL

-211 KEAAIEAAVPTLGE
+211 KEAAIEAAVPTLDE
-225 EITKELPK
+225 EIMKEMPK
-233 SEKEVIADSIM
+233 SETEAIADSIM
-244 MDTEKEIAAAVTE
+244 MNTEKEIAAAVTE
-257 HKEETKAAAPEEV
+257 HKEEEKTSVAETEKKV
-270 KAAEPKSF
+270 KEF
-278 NTVEMQNE
+278 DTVNMQNE

-301 KPAAE
+301 KPVAELKQEPKPEPKQE
-306 PEQMPAA
+306 PEA
-313 EPVAATREEE
+313 VAVTEEE

-333 IDDILTGTVQTE
+333 IDDILTE
-345 EEPAKAPSEP
+345 
-355 AKPVEEKPVEEP
+355 
-367 AEAIK
+367 
-372 PAEEPKA
+372 KA
-379 EQQAMRSEQDILE
+379 ESTAEPTRVQPMEEQKEAQKPEVQDIETQDAAREQNILE

-420 RQKAAQRVQIPVP
+420 RQKEAVKMQIPVP
-433 EMGKAPELKDIP
+433 DLGKAPELKEIP
-445 VSEPVQ
+445 AEKPVHKTITEEAPVQ
-451 KKTAETPA
+451 KVTE
-459 AEKVSAEK
+459 
-467 VQMQP
+467 P
-472 EPVQAQEMPV
+472 EVPV
-482 QKTAIQPESV
+482 QKVTEPEI
-492 QPEPVQ
+492 PVQ
-498 AQRPTE
+498 KVAEPE
-504 AVEAAAKKLQQPTR
+504 A
-518 QIPVEQIQE
+518 PV
-527 QRAQETVEETP
+527 QETVEP
-538 EQKIQAEPEEAA
+538 EVPVQEAAEPEVP
-550 VQETPAEPERMPVQE
+550 VQEAAEPEVPVQE
-565 EAQPQP
+565 ATEPEAPVQEAQAQP
-571 KVDPMSY
+571 KIDPMSY
-578 VRTGLDEKEK
+578 VRYGLDEKEK
-588 SMLGFWSTIR
+588 SMLGFWSSIR

-643 ARIIGRCKGM
+643 AKIIGRCKGM

-754 YYALQNDCVMDDSA
+754 YYALQNDSVMDDSA

-776 GVLQNAEQPVA
+776 GTLQNSEQPVA

-817 RYDAEDRIIIKGK
+817 RYDSEDRIIIKGK

>member
-1 MDKYEYQAKLEE
+1 MKVDKYEYQAKLEE
-13 IKKLVDK
+13 MKKLVDK
-20 EEYEEAA
+20 EEYEEAV

-102 NLAPHDNNRYIL
+102 NLAPHDNNKYIL
-114 KYEIYKGRGSSIE
+114 KYEIYKGRGSSVE

-150 RLYSEA
+150 RLYAQA

-169 ALWFHNGQYVVQA
+169 ALWFHNGEYVVQA

-187 KYAQLTP
+187 KYAPLTP

-211 KEAAIEAAVPTLGE
+211 KEAAIEAAVPTLDE

-233 SEKEVIADSIM
+233 SETEVIADSIM
-244 MDTEKEIAAAVTE
+244 MNTEKEIAAAVAE
-257 HKEETKAAAPEEV
+257 HKEETTQEEQT
-270 KAAEPKSF
+270 AEPARPKDF

-291 RQILSGMRGV
+291 RQILSGMRGS

-306 PEQMPAA
+306 PEPIPEAA
-313 EPVAATREEE
+313 VAATQEEE
-323 PEEQIEGQMS
+323 PEEEQQMEGQMS
-333 IDDILTGTVQTE
+333 IDDILTG
-345 EEPAKAPSEP
+345 A
-355 AKPVEEKPVEEP
+355 
-367 AEAIK
+367 
-372 PAEEPKA
+372 AEEPK
-379 EQQAMRSEQDILE
+379 QSPVSEAAPAAQVEETQPQDILSAE
-392 AKTINLSESIRREI
+392 TINLSDSIHREI
-406 GDRDLRSYAAELAA
+406 GDKDLRSYATELAA
-420 RQKAAQRVQIPVP
+420 RQREAAAVQIPVP
-433 EMGKAPELKDIP
+433 EPVKEPVLKDVP
-445 VSEPVQ
+445 VMNKE
-451 KKTAETPA
+451 KK
-459 AEKVSAEK
+459 EK
-467 VQMQP
+467 
-472 EPVQAQEMPV
+472 
-482 QKTAIQPESV
+482 
-492 QPEPVQ
+492 
-498 AQRPTE
+498 
-504 AVEAAAKKLQQPTR
+504 QQ
-518 QIPVEQIQE
+518 
-527 QRAQETVEETP
+527 
-538 EQKIQAEPEEAA
+538 
-550 VQETPAEPERMPVQE
+550 PVQE
-565 EAQPQP
+565 EVQDVQPVQETVQNVQPVQEAVQAVEPEKPAEAAEAAEETPVQTAQQEAEPQQP
-571 KVDPMSY
+571 KIDPMSY

-588 SMLGFWSTIR
+588 SLLGFWSSIR
-598 GVNEQVNEAV
+598 GMNEQVNEVV

-616 ADKTSSHGN
+616 TDKTSSHGN

-630 DAGNGRTTLALGI
+630 DAGNGRTTLALGMAKI
-643 ARIIGRCKGM
+643 LGRCKGL

-662 AEDLNSKD
+662 AEDLNGKD

-689 DLSDNA
+689 DLSDSA

-734 FDITMNVPTLT
+734 FDITLNVPTLT

-776 GVLQNAEQPVA
+776 GVLQNSEQPVA

>member
-1 MDKYEYQAKLEE
+1 MTRLYVCDRIVTTMLNDNTRYHPDQWRSVGIRIVNKYKGCMKVDKYEYQAKLEE
-13 IKKLVDK
+13 MKKLVDK
-20 EEYEEAA
+20 EEYEEAV

-102 NLAPHDNNRYIL
+102 NLAPHDNNKYIL
-114 KYEIYKGRGSSIE
+114 KYEIYKGRGSSVE

-150 RLYSEA
+150 RLYAQA

-169 ALWFHNGQYVVQA
+169 ALWFHNGEYVVQA

-187 KYAQLTP
+187 KYAPLTP

-211 KEAAIEAAVPTLGE
+211 KEAAIEAAVPTLDE

-233 SEKEVIADSIM
+233 SETEVIADSIM
-244 MDTEKEIAAAVTE
+244 MNTEKEIAAAVAE
-257 HKEETKAAAPEEV
+257 HKEETTQEEQT
-270 KAAEPKSF
+270 AEPARPKDF

-291 RQILSGMRGV
+291 RQILSGMRGS

-306 PEQMPAA
+306 PEPIPEAA
-313 EPVAATREEE
+313 VAATQEEE
-323 PEEQIEGQMS
+323 PEEEQQMEGQMS
-333 IDDILTGTVQTE
+333 IDDILTG
-345 EEPAKAPSEP
+345 A
-355 AKPVEEKPVEEP
+355 
-367 AEAIK
+367 
-372 PAEEPKA
+372 AEEPK
-379 EQQAMRSEQDILE
+379 QSPVSEAAPAAQVEETQPQDILSAE
-392 AKTINLSESIRREI
+392 TINLSDSIHREI
-406 GDRDLRSYAAELAA
+406 GDKDLRSYATELAA
-420 RQKAAQRVQIPVP
+420 RQREAAAVQIPVP
-433 EMGKAPELKDIP
+433 EPVKEPVLKDVP
-445 VSEPVQ
+445 VMNKE
-451 KKTAETPA
+451 KK
-459 AEKVSAEK
+459 EK
-467 VQMQP
+467 
-472 EPVQAQEMPV
+472 
-482 QKTAIQPESV
+482 
-492 QPEPVQ
+492 
-498 AQRPTE
+498 
-504 AVEAAAKKLQQPTR
+504 QQ
-518 QIPVEQIQE
+518 
-527 QRAQETVEETP
+527 
-538 EQKIQAEPEEAA
+538 
-550 VQETPAEPERMPVQE
+550 PVQE
-565 EAQPQP
+565 EVQDVQPVQEAVQAVEPEKPAEAAEAAEETPVQTAQQEAEPQQP
-571 KVDPMSY
+571 KIDPMSY

-588 SMLGFWSTIR
+588 SLLGFWSSIR
-598 GVNEQVNEAV
+598 GMNEQVNEVV

-616 ADKTSSHGN
+616 TDKTSSHGN

-630 DAGNGRTTLALGI
+630 DAGNGRTTLALGMAKI
-643 ARIIGRCKGM
+643 LGRCKGL

-662 AEDLNSKD
+662 AEDLNGKD

-689 DLSDNA
+689 DLSDSA

-734 FDITMNVPTLT
+734 FDITLNVPTLT
-745 NDELVEFGK
+745 NDELVEFGR

-776 GVLQNAEQPVA
+776 GVLQNSEQPVA

>member
-13 IKKLVDK
+13 MKKLIDK
-20 EEYEEAA
+20 EEYEEAV

-65 RAYRRSPGSRQI
+65 RAYRRSPSSRQI

-102 NLAPHDNNRYIL
+102 NLAPHDNNKYIL
-114 KYEIYKGRGSSIE
+114 KYEIYKGRGSSVE

-150 RLYSEA
+150 KLYSEA

-169 ALWFHNGQYVVQA
+169 ALWFHNGEYVVQA

-187 KYAQLTP
+187 KYVSLTP

-211 KEAAIEAAVPTLGE
+211 KEAAIEAAVPTLDE
-225 EITKELPK
+225 EIMKEMPS
-233 SEKEVIADSIM
+233 SETEVIADSIM
-244 MDTEKEIAAAVTE
+244 MNTEREIAAAVTE
-257 HKEETKAAAPEEV
+257 HKEEAVAEKEEN
-270 KAAEPKSF
+270 KPKSF

-286 LANSM
+286 LASSM
-291 RQILSGMRGV
+291 RKILSGMRGTKKNPDLENV
-301 KPAAE
+301 PVT
-306 PEQMPAA
+306 
-313 EPVAATREEE
+313 EPVAAAREEE
-323 PEEQIEGQMS
+323 EEQIEGQMS
-333 IDDILTGTVQTE
+333 IDDLLIGSAEDIPAPTEEVQEDKKEEKKEAPQLKMPEDILT
-345 EEPAKAPSEP
+345 
-355 AKPVEEKPVEEP
+355 
-367 AEAIK
+367 AE
-372 PAEEPKA
+372 
-379 EQQAMRSEQDILE
+379 
-392 AKTINLSESIRREI
+392 TINISESIRREI
-406 GDRDLRSYAAELAA
+406 GDRNLRAYAAEMAEKEK
-420 RQKAAQRVQIPVP
+420 QIKPVQIPVP
-433 EMGKAPELKDIP
+433 EPVKEPVLKEIPP
-445 VSEPVQ
+445 VSAAPVQ
-451 KKTAETPA
+451 PA
-459 AEKVSAEK
+459 AEVQPK
-467 VQMQP
+467 VQE
-472 EPVQAQEMPV
+472 EPQEIPAEQQIIQEPQAEAAQEMTETKAPQATREIPAEEV
-482 QKTAIQPESV
+482 QEKR
-492 QPEPVQ
+492 
-498 AQRPTE
+498 AQDIKE
-504 AVEAAAKKLQQPTR
+504 EAADT
-518 QIPVEQIQE
+518 
-527 QRAQETVEETP
+527 
-538 EQKIQAEPEEAA
+538 EPEEK
-550 VQETPAEPERMPVQE
+550 PV
-565 EAQPQP
+565 

-578 VRTGLDEKEK
+578 VRNGLDEKEK
-588 SMLGFWSTIR
+588 SLLGFWSTIR
-598 GVNEQVNEAV
+598 GINEQVNEVV

-643 ARIIGRCKGM
+643 AKIIGRCKGL

-662 AEDLNSKD
+662 AEDLNNKD
-670 IAATVNKIAGGIL
+670 IAATVSKIAGGIL

-713 LEDERRYLMDL
+713 LEDERRYLLDL
-724 LGRNPQFAQK
+724 LGRNPKFAQK

-776 GVLQNAEQPVA
+776 GVLQNSEQPVA
-787 ILDVKEIMDKAIKKA
+787 ILDVKEIMDKAIRKA
-802 NKFSLGK
+802 NKFSIGK
-809 LFSTVSGK
+809 LFSTISGK
-817 RYDAEDRIIIKGK
+817 RYDAEDRIIMKAK
-830 YFGKIK
+830 NFGKIK

>member
-1 MDKYEYQAKLEE
+1 MTRLYVCDRIVTTMLNDNTRYHPDRWRSVGIRIENKYKGCMKVDKYEYQAKLEE
-13 IKKLVDK
+13 MKKLVDK
-20 EEYEEAA
+20 EEYEEAV

-102 NLAPHDNNRYIL
+102 NLAPHDNNKYIL
-114 KYEIYKGRGSSIE
+114 KYEIYKGRGSSVE

-150 RLYSEA
+150 RLYAQA

-169 ALWFHNGQYVVQA
+169 ALWFHNGEYVVQA

-187 KYAQLTP
+187 KYAPLTP

-211 KEAAIEAAVPTLGE
+211 KEAAIEAAVPTLDE

-233 SEKEVIADSIM
+233 SETEVIADSIM
-244 MDTEKEIAAAVTE
+244 MNTEKEIAAAVAE
-257 HKEETKAAAPEEV
+257 HKEETTQEEQT
-270 KAAEPKSF
+270 AEPARPKDF

-291 RQILSGMRGV
+291 RQILSGMRGS

-306 PEQMPAA
+306 PEPIPAA
-313 EPVAATREEE
+313 AVAATQEEE
-323 PEEQIEGQMS
+323 PEEEQQIEGQMS
-333 IDDILTGTVQTE
+333 IDDILTG
-345 EEPAKAPSEP
+345 A
-355 AKPVEEKPVEEP
+355 
-367 AEAIK
+367 
-372 PAEEPKA
+372 AEEPK
-379 EQQAMRSEQDILE
+379 QSPVSEAAPVAQVEETQPQDILSAE
-392 AKTINLSESIRREI
+392 TINLSDSIHREI
-406 GDRDLRSYAAELAA
+406 GDRDLRSYAAELSVRQREAA
-420 RQKAAQRVQIPVP
+420 AVQIPVP
-433 EMGKAPELKDIP
+433 EPVKEPVLKDVP
-445 VSEPVQ
+445 VMNKEEKQQPVQ
-451 KKTAETPA
+451 EA
-459 AEKVSAEK
+459 
-467 VQMQP
+467 VQNEQ
-472 EPVQAQEMPV
+472 PVQEAVQNAQPV
-482 QKTAIQPESV
+482 QEAEPEK
-492 QPEPVQ
+492 PAE
-498 AQRPTE
+498 E
-504 AVEAAAKKLQQPTR
+504 AEAA
-518 QIPVEQIQE
+518 
-527 QRAQETVEETP
+527 EETP
-538 EQKIQAEPEEAA
+538 VQTAQQEAEP
-550 VQETPAEPERMPVQE
+550 Q
-565 EAQPQP
+565 QP
-571 KVDPMSY
+571 KIDPMSY
-578 VRTGLDEKEK
+578 VRNGLDEKEK
-588 SMLGFWSTIR
+588 SLLGFWSSIR
-598 GVNEQVNEAV
+598 GMNEQVNEVV

-616 ADKTSSHGN
+616 TDKTSSHGN

-630 DAGNGRTTLALGI
+630 DAGNGRTTLALGMAKI
-643 ARIIGRCKGM
+643 LGRCKGL

-662 AEDLNSKD
+662 AEDLNGKD

-689 DLSDNA
+689 DLNDNA

-734 FDITMNVPTLT
+734 FDITLNVPTLT

-776 GVLQNAEQPVA
+776 GVLQNSEQPVA